1 MDWKEIYEQK
11 KNGTTSPATQSFA
24 GQTASSG
31 GDWRSIYEQKKNAK
45 GTDMN
50 AWVSAV
56 RTLVSDFNTNSSSW
70 EKDGKG
76 ISEYKA
82 ERANLI
88 SYADNFRSQ
97 YSDNQEALS
106 YIDEVLGVLNG
117 LPEKIHYDSYD
128 EYWREKYQGK
138 SRAELENIIKGMEEG
153 DEQNWL
159 REYSLSPDV
168 MTVAEYDKELSALSP
183 VLEQAK
189 QYQAQMDRYVSGA
202 GKDEALYISALT
214 KRNSL
219 LKKYGYSDIGELEQ
233 DVEKYSAGKWTAE
246 RREKYGSLQNNSDFE
261 ELSGTM
267 AEKPTAGFGIGFGTS
282 WWGKGDPVY
291 DYINDI
297 DNTRLKSFN
306 ATSMSSGPYAIYD
319 YMDED
324 EIEIYNYLYNT
335 EGKEAAGEYL
345 DYLEYA
351 LNERRTQKTAEN
363 AALMA
368 DKVPVIP
375 SILSVPANLVSGIG
389 LVDAIAQD
397 VKRDITGEYRP
408 IDYNRRAMT
417 PGTVS
422 STIRET
428 VAQNI
433 ADRTGTINLD
443 TNKHPHLS
451 RWLNGKSLG
460 DVYQLGMSMADSMAV
475 AYLTP
480 LGAYGTFLL
489 GGSAGTQGML
499 DALARG
505 ATDEQAI
512 TMGVINGAFETLF
525 EYVSLDKL
533 LKGDTRNII
542 KAFFTQ
548 GFVEGTEEANT
559 TFFNN
564 MADILVMA
572 EKSDYRQNI
581 QTYMDAGL
589 SEEQATKEA
598 LKDKGIELFWD
609 FIGGTVSGGVMGSAR
624 TAVRDVKQNT
634 EAKKIYGGSVSALA
648 EEALELEP
656 NNKLAQK
663 VQENAGS
670 GKHVWGNQL
679 YNLVQQ
685 NEAAMRNQDIAKIQE
700 AVSQRLHEL
709 GEVGDVTAISQAIA
723 RQTAGEKLSRAEQQ
737 TLRESKYGSRVLN
750 ELSPENINNG
760 LYPSA
765 WTGKIGTE
773 RINAEEYSRLIAS
786 AEDVQNGAEI
796 TQESAE
802 TAQEEAAI
810 IPTNDAAIAP
820 EAAQTS
826 PVKATEENTANAQAV
841 AEEPKTTIE
850 EASKKYGAQAGA
862 MLRTY
867 NKGQDVDEFD
877 AAYQIAYEMG
887 RSGVSLDYTMKS
899 NAVRYLTNEQK
910 KLAYMAGRDASALAA
925 KARDEEIGKGTNGR
939 TGWRKG
945 VVRGEGVTGND
956 LQEAFHM
963 NDSQVRAY
971 DILST
976 VAEATGID
984 IVLYKSTVNAEG
996 KYQGAQGKYRKSE
1009 PGTIYLD
1016 LNAGLEDIK
1025 SAADLQKYAL
1035 LRSFGHEFT
1044 HFIENWNP
1052 VQYNEFRRLVF
1063 DTIDQRRGEKG
1074 YSADELIGIKMEQ
1087 NPGMGYEAASREVV
1101 AEAMT
1106 DILPDSRFV
1115 QELAENHKSIFNKL
1129 LDKLKEFAARVK
1141 EYFANLG
1148 DNPSRE
1154 ARALKEQAGESLR
1167 YVENIVKMFDD
1178 IAVQAVENYQSN
1190 YAVEEASQEAKTEAV
1205 TEEDDFSDIKPEE
1218 IRKALEERADK
1229 PSPFVERVMADV
1241 ERLAEKPEPKVT
1253 TSENGFTITDN
1264 PDYGSIEVK
1273 FSEKPSEAIRDVL
1286 KANKFRWNGKRQV
1299 WYGKTTH
1306 EAIREALDKA
1316 YAEEASP
1323 AEEPTPPYDFETS
1336 FRNAPQEER
1345 DEVVE
1350 AISRN
1355 TMVSHIAPTE
1365 IREETPAQAKTNKPF
1380 FDDSIFNA
1388 EAVNSIAEDKANGK
1402 HNPAADIIDKL
1413 PKSDFETAF
1422 RNATQEERD
1431 EVVDAIE
1438 KNLYNGKYNGKSSRM
1453 YPTET
1458 REAPENKKEENKNG
1472 SESEIDGR
1480 AVQQPESD
1488 GNGASRI
1495 LEEVQAEDVQG
1506 TGGQREAVAPDKER
1520 GGQAERDGDRTD
1532 AADRA
1537 GRRERDGQSGDL
1549 RRDELSQEEK
1559 QAKKTKL
1566 KEIVIDLTAQQSTEK
1581 PKGSNFVIGE
1591 SLNLPSGEKARF
1603 QANVEAIRLIKKLED
1618 EGRNATPAEQEVLS
1632 KYVGWGGLS
1641 NAFGELKYNRESR
1654 KSEMVA
1660 KPGWEKEFSAFRQ
1673 LVTDGIITEEE
1684 YKAMSASTK
1693 NAHYTSI
1700 EVIKAMYDGLAQLG
1714 FTGGRM
1720 LEPSA
1725 GVGNFVGAMPAG
1737 MSRSVKSWTMVE
1749 LDRIT
1754 GQIAKYLYPQADVRI
1769 QGFETA
1775 NIPDNYMDVAI
1786 GNVPFGNYGV
1796 ADRNYPKRITRA
1808 IHNYFFAKTLDKV
1821 RPGGLVMFITS
1832 SFTMNGQDTSIRQYI
1847 MDRADLLGAIRLP
1860 NTAFS
1865 GNAGTQVVTDIL
1877 VLKKRAK
1884 GTEYAGESFLEA
1896 PGRSIDGSWQRVNIN
1911 EYFDNHPEMV
1921 LGTAVLDRG
1930 MYGAD
1935 SLTYKPLEGK
1945 GSLGEQ
1951 IREAFKNIKG
1961 KMDYTAQQTPEK
1973 ANFAVERANEKTKK
1987 LGLEVKEDGKVY
1999 RNVDGKLEVIS
2010 EDKATAERIS
2020 GLLGIRDAYRTLV
2033 NYLQQGLSEPE
2044 ISKARKALNKTYDD
2058 FVKKYGP
2065 INAQKNK
2072 AAIAEDPD
2080 SYSLLSLEN
2089 YDAKK
2094 KTATKADI
2102 FTKDTITANK
2112 TIRHV
2117 DSVAEGVIVS
2127 INRTGGIDAALI
2139 ARITGKTEEAVT
2151 RELIDS
2157 RMAFKTRDGG
2167 LEAPDTYLSGNVRA
2181 KLRDAE
2187 ALSPID
2193 KDFQN
2198 NVEELRRVIPKDIPF
2213 NDIYAA
2219 VGTPWVPN
2227 NVYADFIAEMLGG
2240 YNSENS
2246 YRGPDVTVGRTNTG
2260 EFKIVLNN
2268 ARLKGG
2274 FQNTQKWGTSRKSF
2288 LDIMTALMSST
2299 GIKVNDYIED
2309 ENGRKKP
2316 VLNKVETAAAQE
2328 KAEEIQKEFQEWLW
2342 KDESRRKELSTL
2354 YNDTF
2359 NALVTP
2365 KYNGANLTIN
2375 GLNAEFS
2382 LREHQANAVQRIIS
2396 SGGNTLLAHKVGAG
2410 KTLEMAAAAMK
2421 LRELGIVKKP
2431 MFVVPKALV
2440 AQWGVEFKSYFPA
2453 ARLLVSDEKSFTKA
2467 NRMTYAN
2474 RIANGDFDAVILSY
2488 EQFEKIPMSA
2498 AYRQEFY
2505 QQQIDEIIDAIA
2517 EEKAESKGKG
2527 ITVKEMEKKKAQL
2540 EKKIAELTTKS
2551 KDEDNIDFEQLGVD
2565 SLFVDEAHNFKNLQY
2580 TTRMKNISGLG
2591 NADGSQR
2598 AFDLYTKVRYLQGMN
2613 GGRGIVF
2620 ATATPVM
2627 NSMAEMY
2634 IMQKYLQS
2642 DMLEQLGLKT
2652 FDAWAKQ
2659 FGEVVNSVEIKPS
2672 GQGFRVK
2679 QTFSNFRNLN
2689 ELQLLFRSFSDVLT
2703 QVPGLKIPRMK
2714 GGKLHTVV
2722 CEPGQFQKGYMKEL
2736 EKRADNVKN
2745 VDPSEDNMLKIT
2757 SDGRKVSY
2765 TQRMIDPTLPYEPG
2779 CKIYRCCENV
2789 LAEYKESTGKKVLDP
2804 ETGEMVDLLG
2814 TQIIFCDMATPK
2826 GKSRAADTEE
2836 ADDTELDTSSAKLYD
2851 DMRAYLVKRGIPA
2864 KEIAFIHEADTDAKK
2879 KQLFADVN
2887 DGKVRVLIGSTGK
2900 MGVGMNAQKRIVAIH
2915 HLDAP
2920 WRPGDVEQ
2928 RDGRAFR
2935 QGNLN
2940 EEVTKYTYV
2949 TEGSFDAR
2957 LWDILDRKQ
2966 HFISQIMNGED
2977 VGRNAED
2984 TGEVTLSAAEV
2995 KALASG
3001 NPMIMEQ
3008 VQLSNDLSKLQDL
3021 RRAYNSS
3028 ITAAKARLLEDEQKI
3043 KTLENTI
3050 AKLKEDIKDR
3060 VDTYSG
3066 GKFSMTAGKRTF
3078 TEKKDAGAAL
3088 AAEITA
3094 KAKQGEF
3101 VTVGKFAGFELR
3113 VMKDGTEYRGLISG
3127 RQGYKFNVYTEN
3139 TTYMVNHIIG
3149 VIDGFETKRKNYS
3162 ERLADL
3168 RTDMDAQETIIST
3181 PFARQAELEQKMARY
3196 NEVMAILNP
3205 KEEQTIADDEQEQSR
3220 AYLSDEAEVF
3230 RDNIDGWDRDGRPNG
3245 ETFILGS
3252 TGDVL
3257 QGLGAIESDI
3267 YMMGDKINTIL
3278 ATHPEMTLEEIKKIP
3293 QILEN
3298 PILILKSRN
3307 VGREAYANSRIV
3319 MFGTVKAQNGLP
3331 VLTVLDLKPT
3341 ENHLVIDDM
3350 QKVSSAYTKDNNPV
3364 GYVSKSDVL
3373 YADEKRTT
3381 KLLRAIGFQMP
3392 IALQRSGY
3400 VGSISY
3406 SRDIVNIEGIPFS
3419 DVVSEEQNQQRTNT
3433 LTDREVLQYAA
3444 SELSMDKLTDG
3455 ERDALKIFNE
3465 RLSKLEELQEKRAEQ
3480 GRLYKEQQFGAKV
3493 DREAAKATHN
3503 RMQVLDEQIKRASE
3517 AVLSV
3522 EDKAVLK
3529 RVLQK
3534 ARKVVEQ
3541 QEREKGQEMLKR
3553 WRDRRNNAASIKKY
3567 RDRIRGDVDELT
3579 RWVLHPNN
3587 KDAVKH
3593 IPDALKNTVIPFLTS
3608 IDFTSKQQLRGGNA
3622 TKADAEFM
3630 KKLNALKG
3638 ALKQNMDLN
3647 GLYSGYNDLPPDFM
3661 ENLQTFIDSAQAIVE
3676 KNSGEYVINR
3686 MTSEELRELSKVVRT
3701 LKKYITQ
3708 MNRFHANAMYQHVYE
3723 AGDNSIE
3730 YMGQIG
3736 NADNTGPVSNFML
3749 WQQIRPAYAFE
3760 RFGEGGMA
3768 IYDGLRRGQATLAF
3782 NTQKIKEFADKAY
3795 TAEEVK
3801 AWEKEVKSFRLGD
3814 DDVKIPVSDIMSLYE
3829 LSLRPQAL
3837 GHILGKGIRV
3847 ATYKDGKAKISD
3859 LGHALTSEEL
3869 NQIISSLTPRQREV
3883 ANALQRF
3890 MAKQGGEWGNYV
3902 SVRRFG
3908 EEMFGEEHY
3917 FPIHSDGRHL
3927 QAKAEEHPS
3936 AASLYALLNMSFT
3949 KELKEEANNR
3959 IVLYSIFD
3967 VFANH
3972 MASMAQ
3978 YNAFALPVLD
3988 ALKWF
3993 NYQQIAI
4000 DEDGSKSVLGSVREQ
4015 MDRVYG
4021 VPEETRPGSGRQGYA
4036 ESFVINII
4044 KAFNGTEA
4052 QGVPMDEFGLKTL
4065 RRYNMA
4071 QVAFNFRVVVQQ
4083 PLAITRAGMLV
4094 DYRSIIKGIR
4104 LSPSAINRNIEEM
4117 QKYSGIAAWKSLGFY
4132 DINISRGLTDIIK
4145 HKNTVLDK
4153 IGGIGMFG
4161 AEKADLL
4168 TWAGIWSACKEEV
4181 TRKQG
4186 LRPGAAGF
4194 YEAVTKL
4201 FEDVI
4206 YKTQVVDSV
4215 LTKNEFLRSK
4225 GFWARAVGSFM
4236 SEPTTTAS
4244 MLIDAY
4250 DKFSTDMQR
4259 GMSRQEAWKKNR
4271 GMIGRTAYVYA
4282 VGAIL
4287 LAAVQ
4292 AAADALRDDDDYES
4306 FWEKLLEAFGGNI
4319 VEEINPVNKLPVLSD
4334 LWELF
4339 KEMLSTWGVD
4349 TYGNPP
4355 RSVLMQWYDSL
4366 IKASDI
4372 LHDKVT
4378 GQESNY
4384 GWYAFIYKTLQVAS
4398 GISGLP
4404 MAAATREIITAWNN
4418 IVGFFA
4424 PSLKLKTYEPSEQA
4438 QIKYA
4443 YQDGYL
4449 TAEEA
4454 TEQLMEQGLVEN
4466 ENEAYWLIQGWEAG
4480 DDYSRF
4486 DELYDAV
4493 RNGGDFKGAMDELTA
4508 HGYTEKEIISKVKSQ
4523 IGQWYKDGEVSK
4535 TQAVSML
4542 TKYGEMSAEDIT
4554 RQVNKWS
4561 SVVVTGIEYD
4571 DIKDEYLAGNITASR
4586 AAEMYV
4592 KYGGLS
4598 QNEAELKV
4606 KVFEWQKQVPN
4617 CDEITTSAIKD
4628 YDEIAG
4634 PAGISRAVYY
4644 NAWVEYKDTPADY
4657 DEKGESIPYSKTRKV
4672 MPLINAL
4679 PLTADQ
4685 KTALALC
4692 WWSEATVRK
4701 YKLW

>member
-11 KNGTTSPATQSFA
+11 KNGTASPSTPSLAWNTP
-24 GQTASSG
+24 SG

-45 GTDMN
+45 GTDLN
-50 AWVSAV
+50 AWTSAV
-56 RTLVSDFNTNSSSW
+56 NTLVSDFNTNSSSW
-70 EKDGKG
+70 EKEGKG

-97 YSDNQEALS
+97 YADNQEALS

-138 SRAELENIIKGMEEG
+138 SREELESIIKDMEEG

-168 MTVAEYDKELSALSP
+168 MTVAEYERELSTLSP

-189 QYQAQMDRYVSGA
+189 QYQAQMNRYVSGA

-214 KRNSL
+214 KRDSL
-219 LKKYGYSDIGELEQ
+219 LEKYGYSDIDELEQ
-233 DVEKYSAGKWTAE
+233 DVQKYSAGKWTAE

-261 ELSGTM
+261 ALSGTM

-297 DNTRLKSFN
+297 DGTRAKSFN
-306 ATSMSSGPYAIYD
+306 ATTLSSGPYAIYD

-345 DYLEYA
+345 DYLEYG
-351 LNERRTQKTAEN
+351 LNERRTQKVAEN

-368 DKVPVIP
+368 DKAPVLS
-375 SILSVPANLVSGIG
+375 SILSIPANLVSGIG
-389 LVDAIAQD
+389 LVDAIVQD
-397 VKRDITGEYRP
+397 VKRDVTGEYRP
-408 IDYNRRAMT
+408 IDYNRGTMA
-417 PGTVS
+417 PSTVS
-422 STIRET
+422 STIRGT

-433 ADRTGTINLD
+433 AGSTGTINLD

-460 DVYQLGMSMADSMAV
+460 DLYQLGMSMADSMAV

-542 KAFFTQ
+542 KAFFAQ

-581 QTYMDAGL
+581 QAYMDAGL

-609 FIGGTVSGGVMGSAR
+609 FIGGAVSGGIMGSTS
-624 TAVRDVKQNT
+624 TAVRDVQQNT
-634 EAKKIYGGSVSALA
+634 EAKKIYGGGVSALA
-648 EEALELEP
+648 EEALELDP

-663 VQENAGS
+663 VQENASS
-670 GKHVWGNQL
+670 GKRVWGNQL

-685 NEAAMRNQDIAKIQE
+685 NEAAMRGQDIAKIQE

-723 RQTAGEKLSRAEQQ
+723 RQTAGEKLSREEQQ

-760 LYPSA
+760 LYTSA
-765 WTGKIGTE
+765 WVGKIGTE

-802 TAQEEAAI
+802 TAQEEAKI

-841 AEEPKTTIE
+841 TEEPKATIE

-862 MLRTY
+862 MLHTY
-867 NKGQDVDEFD
+867 NRGQDVDEFD
-877 AAYQIAYEMG
+877 AAYQIAHEMG
-887 RSGVSLDYTMKS
+887 RSGVSLDYTMNS
-899 NAVRYLTNEQK
+899 NAVRYLTDEQK

-925 KARDEEIGKGTNGR
+925 KAREEKIGKGTNGR

-971 DILST
+971 NILST
-976 VAEATGID
+976 IAEATGID

-1115 QELAENHKSIFNKL
+1115 QELAEKHKSIFNKL
-1129 LDKLKEFAARVK
+1129 LDKLKEFAARIK
-1141 EYFANLG
+1141 EVFANLG

-1205 TEEDDFSDIKPEE
+1205 TEEDDFSDINPEE
-1218 IRKALEERADK
+1218 IRKALEESAGK

-1286 KANKFRWNGKRQV
+1286 KANKFRWNGKRQI

-1316 YAEEASP
+1316 YAEEKA
-1323 AEEPTPPYDFETS
+1323 D
-1336 FRNAPQEER
+1336 
-1345 DEVVE
+1345 
-1350 AISRN
+1350 
-1355 TMVSHIAPTE
+1355 
-1365 IREETPAQAKTNKPF
+1365 KTKPF
-1380 FDDSIFNA
+1380 FGDSIFNA
-1388 EAVNSIAEDKANGK
+1388 EAVNSIVEDKANGK
-1402 HNPAADIIDKL
+1402 QNPAADIIDKL

-1422 RNATQEERD
+1422 WNATQEERD
-1431 EVVDAIE
+1431 EVIDAID
-1438 KNLYNGKYNGKSSRM
+1438 KNMGKPSRM
-1453 YPTET
+1453 YPTEI
-1458 REAPENKKEENKNG
+1458 REAPENKKEEKKNG
-1472 SESEIDGR
+1472 SKSEIDGR

-1532 AADRA
+1532 AADRT

-1618 EGRNATPAEQEVLS
+1618 EGRNATAAEQEVLS

-1641 NAFGELKYNRESR
+1641 NAFGELKYNRELR

-1714 FTGGRM
+1714 FTGGRL

-1896 PGRSIDGSWQRVNIN
+1896 PGRSIDGSWQYVNIN

-1921 LGTAVLDRG
+1921 LGTAALDRG
-1930 MYGAD
+1930 MYGAN
-1935 SLTYKPLEGK
+1935 SLTYKPLEGR

-1973 ANFAVERANEKTKK
+1973 ANFAVERAKEKTKNH
-1987 LGLEVKEDGKVY
+1987 GLEVKEDGKVY
-1999 RNVDGKLEVIS
+1999 RNVDGKLEFIS

-2020 GLLGIRDAYRTLV
+2020 GLLGIRDAYRRLV

-2044 ISKARKALNKTYDD
+2044 ISKARNALNKAYDD

-2112 TIRHV
+2112 TIRNV

-2187 ALSPID
+2187 AMAPID

-2309 ENGRKKP
+2309 ENGRRKP

-2527 ITVKEMEKKKAQL
+2527 ITIKEMEKKKAQL

-2580 TTRMKNISGLG
+2580 TTRMKNISGIG

-2642 DMLEQLGLKT
+2642 DTLEQLGLKT

-2714 GGKLHTVV
+2714 GGKVHTVV
-2722 CEPGQFQKGYMKEL
+2722 CEPGQFQKDYMAEL

-2804 ETGEMVDLLG
+2804 KTEEMVDLLG

-2826 GKSRAADTEE
+2826 GKSRTADTEE

-2966 HFISQIMNGED
+2966 HFISQIMNGDD

-3001 NPMIMEQ
+3001 NDMVKEQ
-3008 VQLSNDLSKLQDL
+3008 VQLVNELSKLQDL

-3060 VDTYSG
+3060 VDTYSE

-3088 AAEITA
+3088 AAEIMA

-3101 VTVGKFAGFELR
+3101 VTVGKFAGFALR
-3113 VMKDGTEYRGLISG
+3113 VMKDGAEYRGLISG
-3127 RQGYKFNVYTEN
+3127 RQGYEFKVYTEN

-3205 KEEQTIADDEQEQSR
+3205 KEEQTIADDEQEHSR
-3220 AYLSDEAEVF
+3220 AYLSDEAEAF
-3230 RDNIDGWDRDGRPNG
+3230 HEDTDNWDNSERPDG

-3252 TGDVL
+3252 TGNVFR
-3257 QGLGAIESDI
+3257 GLGAIESDV
-3267 YMMGDKINTIL
+3267 YMLSDKVNTIFND
-3278 ATHPEMTLEEIKKIP
+3278 HPEMTIKEIKNLP
-3293 QILEN
+3293 EILEN
-3298 PILILKSRN
+3298 PVMVLASRN
-3307 VGREAYANSRIV
+3307 LGRGGQNNTRLTV
-3319 MFGTVKAQNGLP
+3319 FGMVKAQNGLP
-3331 VLTVLDLKPT
+3331 VMVVFDLHPV
-3341 ENHLVIDDM
+3341 ENKIYLDDM
-3350 QKVSSAYTKDNNPV
+3350 QKVASAYTKDGSPKAAMSLMKN
-3364 GYVSKSDVL
+3364 SDVL
-3373 YADEKRTT
+3373 YADKD
-3381 KLLRAIGFQMP
+3381 KAASLLHTVGFHNAYRIEQ
-3392 IALQRSGY
+3392 SGY
-3400 VGSISY
+3400 VGNISY
-3406 SRDIVNIEGIPFS
+3406 EDDQVKISGKKFS
-3419 DVVSEEQNQQRTNT
+3419 DVFTDETEQSQQRTNT

-3480 GRLYKEQQFGAKV
+3480 GRLYREQQFGAKV

-3567 RDRIRGDVDELT
+3567 RERIRGDVDELT

-3587 KDAVKH
+3587 KDALKH

-3736 NADNTGPVSNFML
+3736 NADNTGPISNFML

-3859 LGHALTSEEL
+3859 LGHTLTSEEL

-3993 NYQQIAI
+3993 NYQQVAVN
-4000 DEDGSKSVLGSVREQ
+4000 EDGSKDILGSVREQ

-4021 VPEETRPGSGRQGYA
+4021 VPEEKRPGSGRQGYA

-4071 QVAFNFRVVVQQ
+4071 QVAFNFRVAVQQ
-4083 PLAITRAGMLV
+4083 PCAITRAGLLV
-4094 DYRSIIKGIR
+4094 DYRSIIKGMR
-4104 LSPSAINRNIEEM
+4104 LSPSAINQNIEEM

-4145 HKNTVLDK
+4145 HKNTALDK
-4153 IGGIGMFG
+4153 IGDIGMRG

-4186 LRPGAAGF
+4186 IRPGAAGF

-4282 VGAIL
+4282 VGEIL
-4287 LAAVQ
+4287 LAVVQ

-4319 VEEINPVNKLPVLSD
+4319 VEEINPVNKLPVFSD

-4454 TEQLMEQGLVEN
+4454 TEQLMEQGLAEN

-4508 HGYTEKEIISKVKSQ
+4508 HGYTEKDIISKVKSQ

-4535 TQAVSML
+4535 TQAISML

-4606 KVFEWQKQVPN
+4606 KVFEWQKEVPN

-4634 PAGISRAVYY
+4634 PAGISREVYY

>member
-11 KNGTTSPATQSFA
+11 KNGTASPSTPSLA
-24 GQTASSG
+24 GNTPSG

-56 RTLVSDFNTNSSSW
+56 RTLVSDFNTNSSNW

-82 ERANLI
+82 ERSNLI

-97 YSDNQEALS
+97 YADNQEALS
-106 YIDEVLGVLNG
+106 YIDEILGVLNG

-159 REYSLSPDV
+159 REYYLSPDV
-168 MTVAEYDKELSALSP
+168 MTVAEYDKELSALNP

-219 LKKYGYSDIGELEQ
+219 LKKYGYSDIDELEQ
-233 DVEKYSAGKWTAE
+233 DVEKYSAGKWTVE
-246 RREKYGSLQNNSDFE
+246 QREKYGSLQNNSDFE
-261 ELSGTM
+261 ALSGTV

-297 DNTRLKSFN
+297 DGARAKSFN
-306 ATSMSSGPYAIYD
+306 TTTMSSGPYDIYD

-324 EIEIYNYLYNT
+324 EIDIYNYLYNT
-335 EGKEAAGEYL
+335 EGEEAAGEYL
-345 DYLEYA
+345 DYLEYG
-351 LNERRTQKTAEN
+351 LNERRTQKAAEN

-368 DKVPVIP
+368 DKAPVLS
-375 SILSVPANLVSGIG
+375 SIVSIPANLVSGIG
-389 LVDAIAQD
+389 LADAIVQD
-397 VKRDITGEYRP
+397 VKRDVTGEYRP
-408 IDYNRRAMT
+408 IDYNRRAMA
-417 PGTVS
+417 PSTVS

-433 ADRTGTINLD
+433 ADSTGTINLD
-443 TNKHPHLS
+443 ANKHPHLS

-460 DVYQLGMSMADSMAV
+460 DLYQLGMSMADSMAV

-499 DALARG
+499 DALAKG

-542 KAFFTQ
+542 KAFFAQ

-581 QTYMDAGL
+581 QAYMDAGL

-609 FIGGTVSGGVMGSAR
+609 FIGGAVSGGIMGSTS
-624 TAVRDVKQNT
+624 TAVRDVQQNT
-634 EAKKIYGGSVSALA
+634 EAKKIYGGGVSALA
-648 EEALELEP
+648 EEALELDP

-663 VQENAGS
+663 VQENASS

-685 NEAAMRNQDIAKIQE
+685 NEATMRGQDIAKIQE

-723 RQTAGEKLSRAEQQ
+723 RHTAGEKLSRAEQQ

-760 LYPSA
+760 LYTSA

-802 TAQEEAAI
+802 TAQEEAEI
-810 IPTNDAAIAP
+810 IPTNDTAIAP
-820 EAAQTS
+820 EAVQTS
-826 PVKATEENTANAQAV
+826 PVKATEENTANAREV
-841 AEEPKTTIE
+841 TEEPKTTIE

-877 AAYQIAYEMG
+877 AAYQIAHEMG
-887 RSGVSLDYTMKS
+887 RSGVSLDYTMNS
-899 NAVRYLTNEQK
+899 NAVRYLTDEQK

-925 KARDEEIGKGTNGR
+925 KAREEEIGKGTNGR

-971 DILST
+971 NILST
-976 VAEATGID
+976 IAEATGID

-1115 QELAENHKSIFNKL
+1115 QELAEKHKSIFNKL
-1129 LDKLKEFAARVK
+1129 LDKLKEFAARIK

-1205 TEEDDFSDIKPEE
+1205 TEEDDFSDINPEE

-1241 ERLAEKPEPKVT
+1241 ERLAEKREPKVT

-1286 KANKFRWNGKRQV
+1286 KANKFRWNGKRQI

-1306 EAIREALDKA
+1306 EAIREALDQA
-1316 YAEEASP
+1316 YAAEASP
-1323 AEEPTPPYDFETS
+1323 AEEPAPPYDFETS

-1345 DEVVE
+1345 DEVVD
-1350 AISRN
+1350 AINRN
-1355 TMVSHIAPTE
+1355 TMVWHVAPTE
-1365 IREETPAQAKTNKPF
+1365 IREETPAQA
-1380 FDDSIFNA
+1380 
-1388 EAVNSIAEDKANGK
+1388 
-1402 HNPAADIIDKL
+1402 
-1413 PKSDFETAF
+1413 ET
-1422 RNATQEERD
+1422 
-1431 EVVDAIE
+1431 I
-1438 KNLYNGKYNGKSSRM
+1438 
-1453 YPTET
+1453 
-1458 REAPENKKEENKNG
+1458 KEEKENG

-1532 AADRA
+1532 AADRT

-1566 KEIVIDLTAQQSTEK
+1566 KEIVIDLTEQQSTEK

-1618 EGRNATPAEQEVLS
+1618 EGRNATAAEQEVLS

-1641 NAFGELKYNRESR
+1641 NAFGELKYNRELR

-1714 FTGGRM
+1714 FTGGRL

-1896 PGRSIDGSWQRVNIN
+1896 PGRSIDGSWQYVNIN

-1921 LGTAVLDRG
+1921 LGTAALDRG

-1973 ANFAVERANEKTKK
+1973 ANFAVERAKEKTKN

-2020 GLLGIRDAYRTLV
+2020 GLLGIRDAYRRLV

-2044 ISKARKALNKTYDD
+2044 ISKARKALNKAYDD

-2065 INAQKNK
+2065 INAQKNR

-2112 TIRHV
+2112 TIRNV

-2187 ALSPID
+2187 AMAPID

-2431 MFVVPKALV
+2431 MFVVPKSLV

-2714 GGKLHTVV
+2714 GGKVHTVV
-2722 CEPGQFQKGYMKEL
+2722 CEPGQFQKEYMAEL

-2804 ETGEMVDLLG
+2804 KTEEMVDLLG

-2826 GKSRAADTEE
+2826 GKSRTADTEE
-2836 ADDTELDTSSAKLYD
+2836 ADDTELDTSSAKLYE

-3060 VDTYSG
+3060 VDTYSE

-3101 VTVGKFAGFELR
+3101 VTVGKFAGFALR
-3113 VMKDGTEYRGLISG
+3113 VMKDGAEYRGLISG

-3220 AYLSDEAEVF
+3220 AYLEPSNRITRGMTDEERYEILKDRNISLDAKSQTSELNRIEELLGHSSKNADLLTQTDRKKLFRKIGEEFGVFKEYENADIHLSFEFSRSNLKESLSKQKKNYTDFAKMLSCFGKVIESAVGIEVHNRNDEGYKYDHTLKDTYVLVSAFEDGENIVPVKLEIKEF
-3230 RDNIDGWDRDGRPNG
+3230 RDKKNSLYVAIALESIKKDEVVKQGNT
-3245 ETFILGS
+3245 ETGVTQSSRSSVISIADLF
-3252 TGDVL
+3252 
-3257 QGLGAIESDI
+3257 A
-3267 YMMGDKINTIL
+3267 KIN
-3278 ATHPEMTLEEIKKIP
+3278 
-3293 QILEN
+3293 
-3298 PILILKSRN
+3298 PIDESFLKY
-3307 VGREAYANSRIV
+3307 VPKQFLTQA
-3319 MFGTVKAQNGLP
+3319 P
-3331 VLTVLDLKPT
+3331 VTQA
-3341 ENHLVIDDM
+3341 I
-3350 QKVSSAYTKDNNPV
+3350 SSQY
-3364 GYVSKSDVL
+3364 
-3373 YADEKRTT
+3373 
-3381 KLLRAIGFQMP
+3381 
-3392 IALQRSGY
+3392 
-3400 VGSISY
+3400 
-3406 SRDIVNIEGIPFS
+3406 
-3419 DVVSEEQNQQRTNT
+3419 QQRTNT

-3480 GRLYKEQQFGAKV
+3480 GRLYREQQFGAKV

-3567 RDRIRGDVDELT
+3567 RERIRGDVDELT

-3587 KDAVKH
+3587 KDVVKH

-3630 KKLNALKG
+3630 NKLNALKE
-3638 ALKQNMDLN
+3638 ALNKNIDLN
-3647 GLYSGYNDLPPDFM
+3647 GLFM
-3661 ENLQTFIDSAQAIVE
+3661 ESLQPFIDSVKAIVE

-3686 MTSEELRELSKVVRT
+3686 MTSEELRELSKVVRM

-3708 MNRFHANAMYQHVYE
+3708 MNLFHANAMYQHVYE

-3736 NADNTGPVSNFML
+3736 NADNTGPVSNFIL

-3859 LGHALTSEEL
+3859 LGHTLTSEEL
-3869 NQIISSLTPRQREV
+3869 NEIISSLTPRQREV

-3993 NYQQIAI
+3993 NYQQVAVN
-4000 DEDGSKSVLGSVREQ
+4000 EDGSKDILGSVREQ

-4021 VPEETRPGSGRQGYA
+4021 VPEEKRPGSGRQGYA

-4071 QVAFNFRVVVQQ
+4071 QVAFNFRVAVQQ
-4083 PLAITRAGMLV
+4083 PCAITRAGLLV
-4094 DYRSIIKGIR
+4094 DYRSIIKGMR
-4104 LSPSAINRNIEEM
+4104 LSRSAINQNIEEM

-4153 IGGIGMFG
+4153 IGDIGMLG

-4287 LAAVQ
+4287 LAVVQ

-4319 VEEINPVNKLPVLSD
+4319 VEEINPVNKLPVFSD

-4454 TEQLMEQGLVEN
+4454 TEQLMEQGLAEN

-4606 KVFEWQKQVPN
+4606 KVFEWQKEVPN

-4634 PAGISRAVYY
+4634 PAGISREVYY

-4657 DEKGESIPYSKTRKV
+4657 DDKGESIPYSKTRKV

>member
-1 MDWKEIYEQK
+1 M
-11 KNGTTSPATQSFA
+11 
-24 GQTASSG
+24 
-31 GDWRSIYEQKKNAK
+31 
-45 GTDMN
+45 
-50 AWVSAV
+50 
-56 RTLVSDFNTNSSSW
+56 
-70 EKDGKG
+70 
-76 ISEYKA
+76 
-82 ERANLI
+82 
-88 SYADNFRSQ
+88 
-97 YSDNQEALS
+97 
-106 YIDEVLGVLNG
+106 
-117 LPEKIHYDSYD
+117 
-128 EYWREKYQGK
+128 
-138 SRAELENIIKGMEEG
+138 
-153 DEQNWL
+153 
-159 REYSLSPDV
+159 
-168 MTVAEYDKELSALSP
+168 
-183 VLEQAK
+183 
-189 QYQAQMDRYVSGA
+189 
-202 GKDEALYISALT
+202 
-214 KRNSL
+214 
-219 LKKYGYSDIGELEQ
+219 
-233 DVEKYSAGKWTAE
+233 
-246 RREKYGSLQNNSDFE
+246 
-261 ELSGTM
+261 
-267 AEKPTAGFGIGFGTS
+267 
-282 WWGKGDPVY
+282 
-291 DYINDI
+291 
-297 DNTRLKSFN
+297 
-306 ATSMSSGPYAIYD
+306 
-319 YMDED
+319 
-324 EIEIYNYLYNT
+324 
-335 EGKEAAGEYL
+335 
-345 DYLEYA
+345 
-351 LNERRTQKTAEN
+351 
-363 AALMA
+363 
-368 DKVPVIP
+368 
-375 SILSVPANLVSGIG
+375 
-389 LVDAIAQD
+389 
-397 VKRDITGEYRP
+397 
-408 IDYNRRAMT
+408 
-417 PGTVS
+417 
-422 STIRET
+422 
-428 VAQNI
+428 
-433 ADRTGTINLD
+433 
-443 TNKHPHLS
+443 
-451 RWLNGKSLG
+451 
-460 DVYQLGMSMADSMAV
+460 
-475 AYLTP
+475 
-480 LGAYGTFLL
+480 
-489 GGSAGTQGML
+489 
-499 DALARG
+499 
-505 ATDEQAI
+505 
-512 TMGVINGAFETLF
+512 
-525 EYVSLDKL
+525 
-533 LKGDTRNII
+533 
-542 KAFFTQ
+542 
-548 GFVEGTEEANT
+548 
-559 TFFNN
+559 
-564 MADILVMA
+564 
-572 EKSDYRQNI
+572 
-581 QTYMDAGL
+581 
-589 SEEQATKEA
+589 
-598 LKDKGIELFWD
+598 
-609 FIGGTVSGGVMGSAR
+609 
-624 TAVRDVKQNT
+624 
-634 EAKKIYGGSVSALA
+634 
-648 EEALELEP
+648 
-656 NNKLAQK
+656 
-663 VQENAGS
+663 
-670 GKHVWGNQL
+670 
-679 YNLVQQ
+679 
-685 NEAAMRNQDIAKIQE
+685 
-700 AVSQRLHEL
+700 
-709 GEVGDVTAISQAIA
+709 
-723 RQTAGEKLSRAEQQ
+723 
-737 TLRESKYGSRVLN
+737 
-750 ELSPENINNG
+750 
-760 LYPSA
+760 
-765 WTGKIGTE
+765 
-773 RINAEEYSRLIAS
+773 
-786 AEDVQNGAEI
+786 
-796 TQESAE
+796 
-802 TAQEEAAI
+802 
-810 IPTNDAAIAP
+810 
-820 EAAQTS
+820 
-826 PVKATEENTANAQAV
+826 
-841 AEEPKTTIE
+841 
-850 EASKKYGAQAGA
+850 
-862 MLRTY
+862 
-867 NKGQDVDEFD
+867 
-877 AAYQIAYEMG
+877 
-887 RSGVSLDYTMKS
+887 
-899 NAVRYLTNEQK
+899 
-910 KLAYMAGRDASALAA
+910 
-925 KARDEEIGKGTNGR
+925 
-939 TGWRKG
+939 
-945 VVRGEGVTGND
+945 
-956 LQEAFHM
+956 
-963 NDSQVRAY
+963 
-971 DILST
+971 
-976 VAEATGID
+976 
-984 IVLYKSTVNAEG
+984 
-996 KYQGAQGKYRKSE
+996 
-1009 PGTIYLD
+1009 
-1016 LNAGLEDIK
+1016 
-1025 SAADLQKYAL
+1025 
-1035 LRSFGHEFT
+1035 
-1044 HFIENWNP
+1044 
-1052 VQYNEFRRLVF
+1052 
-1063 DTIDQRRGEKG
+1063 
-1074 YSADELIGIKMEQ
+1074 
-1087 NPGMGYEAASREVV
+1087 
-1101 AEAMT
+1101 
-1106 DILPDSRFV
+1106 
-1115 QELAENHKSIFNKL
+1115 
-1129 LDKLKEFAARVK
+1129 
-1141 EYFANLG
+1141 
-1148 DNPSRE
+1148 
-1154 ARALKEQAGESLR
+1154 
-1167 YVENIVKMFDD
+1167 
-1178 IAVQAVENYQSN
+1178 
-1190 YAVEEASQEAKTEAV
+1190 
-1205 TEEDDFSDIKPEE
+1205 
-1218 IRKALEERADK
+1218 
-1229 PSPFVERVMADV
+1229 
-1241 ERLAEKPEPKVT
+1241 
-1253 TSENGFTITDN
+1253 
-1264 PDYGSIEVK
+1264 
-1273 FSEKPSEAIRDVL
+1273 
-1286 KANKFRWNGKRQV
+1286 
-1299 WYGKTTH
+1299 
-1306 EAIREALDKA
+1306 
-1316 YAEEASP
+1316 
-1323 AEEPTPPYDFETS
+1323 
-1336 FRNAPQEER
+1336 
-1345 DEVVE
+1345 
-1350 AISRN
+1350 
-1355 TMVSHIAPTE
+1355 
-1365 IREETPAQAKTNKPF
+1365 
-1380 FDDSIFNA
+1380 
-1388 EAVNSIAEDKANGK
+1388 
-1402 HNPAADIIDKL
+1402 
-1413 PKSDFETAF
+1413 
-1422 RNATQEERD
+1422 
-1431 EVVDAIE
+1431 
-1438 KNLYNGKYNGKSSRM
+1438 
-1453 YPTET
+1453 
-1458 REAPENKKEENKNG
+1458 
-1472 SESEIDGR
+1472 
-1480 AVQQPESD
+1480 
-1488 GNGASRI
+1488 
-1495 LEEVQAEDVQG
+1495 
-1506 TGGQREAVAPDKER
+1506 
-1520 GGQAERDGDRTD
+1520 
-1532 AADRA
+1532 
-1537 GRRERDGQSGDL
+1537 
-1549 RRDELSQEEK
+1549 
-1559 QAKKTKL
+1559 
-1566 KEIVIDLTAQQSTEK
+1566 
-1581 PKGSNFVIGE
+1581 IGE

-1641 NAFGELKYNRESR
+1641 NAFGELKYNRELR

-1796 ADRNYPKRITRA
+1796 ADRNYPKRVTRA

-1896 PGRSIDGSWQRVNIN
+1896 PGRSIDGSWQYVNIN

-1921 LGTAVLDRG
+1921 LGTAALDRG
-1930 MYGAD
+1930 MYGAN
-1935 SLTYKPLEGK
+1935 SLTYKPLEGR

-1973 ANFAVERANEKTKK
+1973 ANFAVERAKEKTKNH
-1987 LGLEVKEDGKVY
+1987 GLEVKEDGKVY

-2020 GLLGIRDAYRTLV
+2020 GLLGIRDAYRRLV

-2044 ISKARKALNKTYDD
+2044 ISKAREALNKAYDD

-2112 TIRHV
+2112 TIRNV

-2187 ALSPID
+2187 AMAPID

-2309 ENGRKKP
+2309 ENGRRKP

-2328 KAEEIQKEFQEWLW
+2328 KAEEIQKAFQEWLW

-2431 MFVVPKALV
+2431 MFVVPKSLV

-2580 TTRMKNISGLG
+2580 TTRMKNISGLYS
-2591 NADGSQR
+2591 ADGSQR

-2714 GGKLHTVV
+2714 GGKVHTVV
-2722 CEPGQFQKGYMKEL
+2722 CEPGQFQKDYMAEL

-2804 ETGEMVDLLG
+2804 KTEEMVDLLG

-2826 GKSRAADTEE
+2826 GKSRTADTEE

-2966 HFISQIMNGED
+2966 HFISQIMNGDD

-3001 NPMIMEQ
+3001 NDMVKEQ
-3008 VQLSNDLSKLQDL
+3008 VELVNELSKLQDL

-3050 AKLKEDIKDR
+3050 AKLNEDIKDR
-3060 VDTYSG
+3060 VDTYSE

-3088 AAEITA
+3088 AAEIMA

-3101 VTVGKFAGFELR
+3101 VTVGKFAGFALR
-3113 VMKDGTEYRGLISG
+3113 VMKDGAEYRGLISG
-3127 RQGYKFNVYTEN
+3127 RQGYEFKVYTEN

-3220 AYLSDEAEVF
+3220 AYLEPSNRITRGMTDEERYEILKDRDISLDAKSQTSELNRIEELLGQSSKNADLLTQTDRKKLFRKIGEEFGVFKEYENADIQLSFEFSRSNLKESLSKQKKNYTDFAKMISCFGKVIESAVGIEVHNRNDEGYKYDHTLKDTYVLVSAFEDGENIVPVKLEIKEF
-3230 RDNIDGWDRDGRPNG
+3230 RDKKNSLYVAIALESIKKDEVVKQGNT
-3245 ETFILGS
+3245 ETGVTQSSRSSVISIADLF
-3252 TGDVL
+3252 
-3257 QGLGAIESDI
+3257 A
-3267 YMMGDKINTIL
+3267 KINPIDESFLKYVPKQFLTQAPVTQAISSAKTSIKQIPALFKDKNVHFKETNVDIGGGKFDL
-3278 ATHPEMTLEEIKKIP
+3278 ATEFLAEQGVKNYLFDPYNRPENINLSTLNFLRSGNRADTATCANVLNVIAEP
-3293 QILEN
+3293 AARANVILEAAKAIKN
-3298 PILILKSRN
+3298 DGTAYFMVYEGDGSGT
-3307 VGREAYANSRIV
+3307 GRETSS
-3319 MFGTVKAQNGLP
+3319 GWQNNRK
-3331 VLTVLDLKPT
+3331 T
-3341 ENHLVIDDM
+3341 
-3350 QKVSSAYTKDNNPV
+3350 
-3364 GYVSKSDVL
+3364 
-3373 YADEKRTT
+3373 AD
-3381 KLLRAIGFQMP
+3381 
-3392 IALQRSGY
+3392 Y
-3400 VGSISY
+3400 VGEIAQYFNSVVRKGKLIIATEPVNNLPKASWEISPGNAIQY
-3406 SRDIVNIEGIPFS
+3406 
-3419 DVVSEEQNQQRTNT
+3419 QQRTNT

-3480 GRLYKEQQFGAKV
+3480 GRLYREQQFGAKV

-3567 RDRIRGDVDELT
+3567 RERIRGDVDELT

-3587 KDAVKH
+3587 KDALKH

-3736 NADNTGPVSNFML
+3736 NADNTGPISNFML

-3782 NTQKIKEFADKAY
+3782 NTKKIKEFADKAY

-3859 LGHALTSEEL
+3859 LGHTLTSEEL

-3917 FPIHSDGRHL
+3917 FPIHSDSRHL

-3988 ALKWF
+3988 ALKWL
-3993 NYQQIAI
+3993 NYQQVAVN
-4000 DEDGSKSVLGSVREQ
+4000 EDGSKDILGSVREQ

-4021 VPEETRPGSGRQGYA
+4021 VPEEKRPGSGRQGYA

-4052 QGVPMDEFGLKTL
+4052 QGVPMDEFGLKML

-4071 QVAFNFRVVVQQ
+4071 QVAFNFRVAVQQ
-4083 PLAITRAGMLV
+4083 PCAITRAGLLV
-4094 DYRSIIKGIR
+4094 DYRSIIKGMR
-4104 LSPSAINRNIEEM
+4104 LSPSAINQNIEEM

-4153 IGGIGMFG
+4153 IGDIGMLG

-4186 LRPGAAGF
+4186 IRPGAAGF

-4287 LAAVQ
+4287 LAVVR
-4292 AAADALRDDDDYES
+4292 AASDALQDDDDYES

-4319 VEEINPVNKLPVLSD
+4319 VEEINPVNKLPVFSD
-4334 LWELF
+4334 LWEVF

-4508 HGYTEKEIISKVKSQ
+4508 HGYTEKDIISKVKSQ

-4592 KYGGLS
+4592 KYGGYS
-4598 QNEAELKV
+4598 QEDADSMVTRLKFISGNPDFENISNEAAEKYYKLCEGTGMNK
-4606 KVFEWQKQVPN
+4606 ETYYEAW
-4617 CDEITTSAIKD
+4617 SAIKD
-4628 YDEIAG
+4628 IRGDDLNGDGKNDPYTAMDKKLSYIG
-4634 PAGISRAVYY
+4634 SLP
-4644 NAWVEYKDTPADY
+4644 
-4657 DEKGESIPYSKTRKV
+4657 IPY
-4672 MPLINAL
+4672 
-4679 PLTADQ
+4679 DQ
-4685 KTALALC
+4685 KVAMALASDISIENINKRAH
-4692 WWSEATVRK
+4692 W
-4701 YKLW
+4701 

>member
-1 MDWKEIYEQK
+1 
-11 KNGTTSPATQSFA
+11 
-24 GQTASSG
+24 
-31 GDWRSIYEQKKNAK
+31 
-45 GTDMN
+45 
-50 AWVSAV
+50 
-56 RTLVSDFNTNSSSW
+56 
-70 EKDGKG
+70 
-76 ISEYKA
+76 
-82 ERANLI
+82 
-88 SYADNFRSQ
+88 
-97 YSDNQEALS
+97 
-106 YIDEVLGVLNG
+106 
-117 LPEKIHYDSYD
+117 
-128 EYWREKYQGK
+128 
-138 SRAELENIIKGMEEG
+138 
-153 DEQNWL
+153 
-159 REYSLSPDV
+159 
-168 MTVAEYDKELSALSP
+168 
-183 VLEQAK
+183 
-189 QYQAQMDRYVSGA
+189 
-202 GKDEALYISALT
+202 
-214 KRNSL
+214 
-219 LKKYGYSDIGELEQ
+219 
-233 DVEKYSAGKWTAE
+233 
-246 RREKYGSLQNNSDFE
+246 
-261 ELSGTM
+261 M
-267 AEKPTAGFGIGFGTS
+267 A
-282 WWGKGDPVY
+282 
-291 DYINDI
+291 
-297 DNTRLKSFN
+297 
-306 ATSMSSGPYAIYD
+306 
-319 YMDED
+319 
-324 EIEIYNYLYNT
+324 
-335 EGKEAAGEYL
+335 
-345 DYLEYA
+345 
-351 LNERRTQKTAEN
+351 
-363 AALMA
+363 
-368 DKVPVIP
+368 
-375 SILSVPANLVSGIG
+375 
-389 LVDAIAQD
+389 
-397 VKRDITGEYRP
+397 
-408 IDYNRRAMT
+408 
-417 PGTVS
+417 
-422 STIRET
+422 
-428 VAQNI
+428 
-433 ADRTGTINLD
+433 
-443 TNKHPHLS
+443 
-451 RWLNGKSLG
+451 
-460 DVYQLGMSMADSMAV
+460 
-475 AYLTP
+475 
-480 LGAYGTFLL
+480 
-489 GGSAGTQGML
+489 
-499 DALARG
+499 
-505 ATDEQAI
+505 
-512 TMGVINGAFETLF
+512 
-525 EYVSLDKL
+525 
-533 LKGDTRNII
+533 
-542 KAFFTQ
+542 
-548 GFVEGTEEANT
+548 
-559 TFFNN
+559 
-564 MADILVMA
+564 
-572 EKSDYRQNI
+572 
-581 QTYMDAGL
+581 
-589 SEEQATKEA
+589 
-598 LKDKGIELFWD
+598 
-609 FIGGTVSGGVMGSAR
+609 
-624 TAVRDVKQNT
+624 
-634 EAKKIYGGSVSALA
+634 
-648 EEALELEP
+648 
-656 NNKLAQK
+656 
-663 VQENAGS
+663 
-670 GKHVWGNQL
+670 
-679 YNLVQQ
+679 
-685 NEAAMRNQDIAKIQE
+685 
-700 AVSQRLHEL
+700 
-709 GEVGDVTAISQAIA
+709 
-723 RQTAGEKLSRAEQQ
+723 
-737 TLRESKYGSRVLN
+737 
-750 ELSPENINNG
+750 
-760 LYPSA
+760 
-765 WTGKIGTE
+765 
-773 RINAEEYSRLIAS
+773 
-786 AEDVQNGAEI
+786 
-796 TQESAE
+796 
-802 TAQEEAAI
+802 
-810 IPTNDAAIAP
+810 
-820 EAAQTS
+820 
-826 PVKATEENTANAQAV
+826 
-841 AEEPKTTIE
+841 
-850 EASKKYGAQAGA
+850 
-862 MLRTY
+862 
-867 NKGQDVDEFD
+867 
-877 AAYQIAYEMG
+877 
-887 RSGVSLDYTMKS
+887 
-899 NAVRYLTNEQK
+899 
-910 KLAYMAGRDASALAA
+910 
-925 KARDEEIGKGTNGR
+925 
-939 TGWRKG
+939 
-945 VVRGEGVTGND
+945 
-956 LQEAFHM
+956 
-963 NDSQVRAY
+963 
-971 DILST
+971 
-976 VAEATGID
+976 
-984 IVLYKSTVNAEG
+984 
-996 KYQGAQGKYRKSE
+996 
-1009 PGTIYLD
+1009 
-1016 LNAGLEDIK
+1016 
-1025 SAADLQKYAL
+1025 
-1035 LRSFGHEFT
+1035 
-1044 HFIENWNP
+1044 
-1052 VQYNEFRRLVF
+1052 
-1063 DTIDQRRGEKG
+1063 
-1074 YSADELIGIKMEQ
+1074 
-1087 NPGMGYEAASREVV
+1087 
-1101 AEAMT
+1101 
-1106 DILPDSRFV
+1106 
-1115 QELAENHKSIFNKL
+1115 
-1129 LDKLKEFAARVK
+1129 
-1141 EYFANLG
+1141 
-1148 DNPSRE
+1148 
-1154 ARALKEQAGESLR
+1154 
-1167 YVENIVKMFDD
+1167 
-1178 IAVQAVENYQSN
+1178 
-1190 YAVEEASQEAKTEAV
+1190 
-1205 TEEDDFSDIKPEE
+1205 
-1218 IRKALEERADK
+1218 
-1229 PSPFVERVMADV
+1229 
-1241 ERLAEKPEPKVT
+1241 
-1253 TSENGFTITDN
+1253 
-1264 PDYGSIEVK
+1264 
-1273 FSEKPSEAIRDVL
+1273 
-1286 KANKFRWNGKRQV
+1286 
-1299 WYGKTTH
+1299 
-1306 EAIREALDKA
+1306 
-1316 YAEEASP
+1316 
-1323 AEEPTPPYDFETS
+1323 
-1336 FRNAPQEER
+1336 
-1345 DEVVE
+1345 
-1350 AISRN
+1350 
-1355 TMVSHIAPTE
+1355 
-1365 IREETPAQAKTNKPF
+1365 
-1380 FDDSIFNA
+1380 
-1388 EAVNSIAEDKANGK
+1388 
-1402 HNPAADIIDKL
+1402 
-1413 PKSDFETAF
+1413 
-1422 RNATQEERD
+1422 
-1431 EVVDAIE
+1431 
-1438 KNLYNGKYNGKSSRM
+1438 
-1453 YPTET
+1453 
-1458 REAPENKKEENKNG
+1458 
-1472 SESEIDGR
+1472 
-1480 AVQQPESD
+1480 
-1488 GNGASRI
+1488 
-1495 LEEVQAEDVQG
+1495 
-1506 TGGQREAVAPDKER
+1506 
-1520 GGQAERDGDRTD
+1520 
-1532 AADRA
+1532 
-1537 GRRERDGQSGDL
+1537 
-1549 RRDELSQEEK
+1549 
-1559 QAKKTKL
+1559 
-1566 KEIVIDLTAQQSTEK
+1566 
-1581 PKGSNFVIGE
+1581 
-1591 SLNLPSGEKARF
+1591 
-1603 QANVEAIRLIKKLED
+1603 
-1618 EGRNATPAEQEVLS
+1618 
-1632 KYVGWGGLS
+1632 
-1641 NAFGELKYNRESR
+1641 
-1654 KSEMVA
+1654 
-1660 KPGWEKEFSAFRQ
+1660 
-1673 LVTDGIITEEE
+1673 
-1684 YKAMSASTK
+1684 
-1693 NAHYTSI
+1693 
-1700 EVIKAMYDGLAQLG
+1700 
-1714 FTGGRM
+1714 
-1720 LEPSA
+1720 
-1725 GVGNFVGAMPAG
+1725 
-1737 MSRSVKSWTMVE
+1737 
-1749 LDRIT
+1749 
-1754 GQIAKYLYPQADVRI
+1754 
-1769 QGFETA
+1769 
-1775 NIPDNYMDVAI
+1775 
-1786 GNVPFGNYGV
+1786 
-1796 ADRNYPKRITRA
+1796 
-1808 IHNYFFAKTLDKV
+1808 
-1821 RPGGLVMFITS
+1821 
-1832 SFTMNGQDTSIRQYI
+1832 
-1847 MDRADLLGAIRLP
+1847 
-1860 NTAFS
+1860 
-1865 GNAGTQVVTDIL
+1865 
-1877 VLKKRAK
+1877 
-1884 GTEYAGESFLEA
+1884 
-1896 PGRSIDGSWQRVNIN
+1896 
-1911 EYFDNHPEMV
+1911 
-1921 LGTAVLDRG
+1921 
-1930 MYGAD
+1930 
-1935 SLTYKPLEGK
+1935 
-1945 GSLGEQ
+1945 
-1951 IREAFKNIKG
+1951 
-1961 KMDYTAQQTPEK
+1961 
-1973 ANFAVERANEKTKK
+1973 
-1987 LGLEVKEDGKVY
+1987 
-1999 RNVDGKLEVIS
+1999 
-2010 EDKATAERIS
+2010 
-2020 GLLGIRDAYRTLV
+2020 
-2033 NYLQQGLSEPE
+2033 
-2044 ISKARKALNKTYDD
+2044 
-2058 FVKKYGP
+2058 
-2065 INAQKNK
+2065 
-2072 AAIAEDPD
+2072 
-2080 SYSLLSLEN
+2080 
-2089 YDAKK
+2089 
-2094 KTATKADI
+2094 
-2102 FTKDTITANK
+2102 
-2112 TIRHV
+2112 
-2117 DSVAEGVIVS
+2117 
-2127 INRTGGIDAALI
+2127 
-2139 ARITGKTEEAVT
+2139 
-2151 RELIDS
+2151 
-2157 RMAFKTRDGG
+2157 
-2167 LEAPDTYLSGNVRA
+2167 
-2181 KLRDAE
+2181 
-2187 ALSPID
+2187 PID

-2342 KDESRRKELSTL
+2342 KDEGRRKELSTL

-2375 GLNAEFS
+2375 GLNAEFD

-2714 GGKLHTVV
+2714 GGKVHTVV
-2722 CEPGQFQKGYMKEL
+2722 CEPGQFQKDYMKEL

-2804 ETGEMVDLLG
+2804 KTEEMVDLLG

-2826 GKSRAADTEE
+2826 GKSRTADTEE

-2966 HFISQIMNGED
+2966 HFISQIMNGDD

-3001 NPMIMEQ
+3001 NDMVKEQ
-3008 VQLSNDLSKLQDL
+3008 VQLVNELSKLQDL

-3060 VDTYSG
+3060 VDTYSE

-3101 VTVGKFAGFELR
+3101 VTVGKFAGFALR
-3113 VMKDGTEYRGLISG
+3113 VMKDGAEYRGLISG
-3127 RQGYKFNVYTEN
+3127 RQGYEFKVYTEN

-3149 VIDGFETKRKNYS
+3149 VIDGFETKHKDYS

-3168 RTDMDAQETIIST
+3168 RTDMDAQETIISA

-3364 GYVSKSDVL
+3364 GYVSKSDVM

-3686 MTSEELRELSKVVRT
+3686 MTSEELRELSKVVRM

-3708 MNRFHANAMYQHVYE
+3708 MNLFHANAMYQHVYE

-3730 YMGQIG
+3730 YMGQIR

-3814 DDVKIPVSDIMSLYE
+3814 DDVKIPVSGIMSLYE

-3993 NYQQIAI
+3993 NYQQVAVN
-4000 DEDGSKSVLGSVREQ
+4000 EDGSKDILGSVREQ

-4021 VPEETRPGSGRQGYA
+4021 VPEEKRPGSGRQGYA

-4071 QVAFNFRVVVQQ
+4071 QVAFNFRVAVQQ
-4083 PLAITRAGMLV
+4083 PCAITRAGLLV
-4094 DYRSIIKGIR
+4094 DYRSIIKGMR
-4104 LSPSAINRNIEEM
+4104 LSPSAINQNIEEM

-4153 IGGIGMFG
+4153 IGDIGMLG

-4186 LRPGAAGF
+4186 IRPGAAGF

-4287 LAAVQ
+4287 LAVVQ

-4319 VEEINPVNKLPVLSD
+4319 VEEINPVNKLPVFSD
-4334 LWELF
+4334 LWEVF
-4339 KEMLSTWGVD
+4339 KEMLSKWGVD

-4418 IVGFFA
+4418 TVGFFA

-4454 TEQLMEQGLVEN
+4454 TELLMEQGLAEN

-4508 HGYTEKEIISKVKSQ
+4508 HGYTEKDIISKVKSQ

-4554 RQVNKWS
+4554 MQVNKWS

-4592 KYGGLS
+4592 KYGGYS
-4598 QNEAELKV
+4598 QEYADSMVTRLKFISGNPDFENISNEAAEKYYKLCEGTGMNK
-4606 KVFEWQKQVPN
+4606 ETYYEAW
-4617 CDEITTSAIKD
+4617 SAIKD
-4628 YDEIAG
+4628 IRGDDLNGDGKNDPYTAMDKKLSYIG
-4634 PAGISRAVYY
+4634 SLP
-4644 NAWVEYKDTPADY
+4644 
-4657 DEKGESIPYSKTRKV
+4657 IPY
-4672 MPLINAL
+4672 
-4679 PLTADQ
+4679 DQ
-4685 KTALALC
+4685 KVAMALASDISIENINKRAH
-4692 WWSEATVRK
+4692 W
-4701 YKLW
+4701 

>member
-1 MDWKEIYEQK
+1 M
-11 KNGTTSPATQSFA
+11 
-24 GQTASSG
+24 
-31 GDWRSIYEQKKNAK
+31 
-45 GTDMN
+45 
-50 AWVSAV
+50 
-56 RTLVSDFNTNSSSW
+56 
-70 EKDGKG
+70 
-76 ISEYKA
+76 
-82 ERANLI
+82 
-88 SYADNFRSQ
+88 
-97 YSDNQEALS
+97 
-106 YIDEVLGVLNG
+106 
-117 LPEKIHYDSYD
+117 
-128 EYWREKYQGK
+128 
-138 SRAELENIIKGMEEG
+138 
-153 DEQNWL
+153 
-159 REYSLSPDV
+159 
-168 MTVAEYDKELSALSP
+168 
-183 VLEQAK
+183 
-189 QYQAQMDRYVSGA
+189 
-202 GKDEALYISALT
+202 
-214 KRNSL
+214 
-219 LKKYGYSDIGELEQ
+219 
-233 DVEKYSAGKWTAE
+233 
-246 RREKYGSLQNNSDFE
+246 
-261 ELSGTM
+261 
-267 AEKPTAGFGIGFGTS
+267 
-282 WWGKGDPVY
+282 
-291 DYINDI
+291 
-297 DNTRLKSFN
+297 
-306 ATSMSSGPYAIYD
+306 
-319 YMDED
+319 
-324 EIEIYNYLYNT
+324 
-335 EGKEAAGEYL
+335 
-345 DYLEYA
+345 
-351 LNERRTQKTAEN
+351 
-363 AALMA
+363 
-368 DKVPVIP
+368 
-375 SILSVPANLVSGIG
+375 
-389 LVDAIAQD
+389 
-397 VKRDITGEYRP
+397 
-408 IDYNRRAMT
+408 
-417 PGTVS
+417 
-422 STIRET
+422 
-428 VAQNI
+428 
-433 ADRTGTINLD
+433 
-443 TNKHPHLS
+443 
-451 RWLNGKSLG
+451 
-460 DVYQLGMSMADSMAV
+460 
-475 AYLTP
+475 
-480 LGAYGTFLL
+480 
-489 GGSAGTQGML
+489 
-499 DALARG
+499 
-505 ATDEQAI
+505 
-512 TMGVINGAFETLF
+512 
-525 EYVSLDKL
+525 
-533 LKGDTRNII
+533 
-542 KAFFTQ
+542 
-548 GFVEGTEEANT
+548 
-559 TFFNN
+559 
-564 MADILVMA
+564 
-572 EKSDYRQNI
+572 
-581 QTYMDAGL
+581 
-589 SEEQATKEA
+589 
-598 LKDKGIELFWD
+598 
-609 FIGGTVSGGVMGSAR
+609 
-624 TAVRDVKQNT
+624 
-634 EAKKIYGGSVSALA
+634 
-648 EEALELEP
+648 
-656 NNKLAQK
+656 
-663 VQENAGS
+663 
-670 GKHVWGNQL
+670 
-679 YNLVQQ
+679 
-685 NEAAMRNQDIAKIQE
+685 
-700 AVSQRLHEL
+700 
-709 GEVGDVTAISQAIA
+709 
-723 RQTAGEKLSRAEQQ
+723 
-737 TLRESKYGSRVLN
+737 
-750 ELSPENINNG
+750 
-760 LYPSA
+760 
-765 WTGKIGTE
+765 
-773 RINAEEYSRLIAS
+773 
-786 AEDVQNGAEI
+786 
-796 TQESAE
+796 
-802 TAQEEAAI
+802 
-810 IPTNDAAIAP
+810 
-820 EAAQTS
+820 
-826 PVKATEENTANAQAV
+826 
-841 AEEPKTTIE
+841 
-850 EASKKYGAQAGA
+850 
-862 MLRTY
+862 
-867 NKGQDVDEFD
+867 
-877 AAYQIAYEMG
+877 
-887 RSGVSLDYTMKS
+887 
-899 NAVRYLTNEQK
+899 
-910 KLAYMAGRDASALAA
+910 
-925 KARDEEIGKGTNGR
+925 
-939 TGWRKG
+939 
-945 VVRGEGVTGND
+945 
-956 LQEAFHM
+956 
-963 NDSQVRAY
+963 
-971 DILST
+971 
-976 VAEATGID
+976 
-984 IVLYKSTVNAEG
+984 
-996 KYQGAQGKYRKSE
+996 
-1009 PGTIYLD
+1009 
-1016 LNAGLEDIK
+1016 
-1025 SAADLQKYAL
+1025 
-1035 LRSFGHEFT
+1035 
-1044 HFIENWNP
+1044 
-1052 VQYNEFRRLVF
+1052 
-1063 DTIDQRRGEKG
+1063 
-1074 YSADELIGIKMEQ
+1074 
-1087 NPGMGYEAASREVV
+1087 
-1101 AEAMT
+1101 
-1106 DILPDSRFV
+1106 
-1115 QELAENHKSIFNKL
+1115 
-1129 LDKLKEFAARVK
+1129 
-1141 EYFANLG
+1141 
-1148 DNPSRE
+1148 
-1154 ARALKEQAGESLR
+1154 
-1167 YVENIVKMFDD
+1167 
-1178 IAVQAVENYQSN
+1178 
-1190 YAVEEASQEAKTEAV
+1190 
-1205 TEEDDFSDIKPEE
+1205 
-1218 IRKALEERADK
+1218 
-1229 PSPFVERVMADV
+1229 
-1241 ERLAEKPEPKVT
+1241 
-1253 TSENGFTITDN
+1253 
-1264 PDYGSIEVK
+1264 
-1273 FSEKPSEAIRDVL
+1273 
-1286 KANKFRWNGKRQV
+1286 
-1299 WYGKTTH
+1299 
-1306 EAIREALDKA
+1306 
-1316 YAEEASP
+1316 
-1323 AEEPTPPYDFETS
+1323 
-1336 FRNAPQEER
+1336 
-1345 DEVVE
+1345 
-1350 AISRN
+1350 
-1355 TMVSHIAPTE
+1355 
-1365 IREETPAQAKTNKPF
+1365 
-1380 FDDSIFNA
+1380 
-1388 EAVNSIAEDKANGK
+1388 
-1402 HNPAADIIDKL
+1402 
-1413 PKSDFETAF
+1413 
-1422 RNATQEERD
+1422 
-1431 EVVDAIE
+1431 
-1438 KNLYNGKYNGKSSRM
+1438 
-1453 YPTET
+1453 
-1458 REAPENKKEENKNG
+1458 
-1472 SESEIDGR
+1472 
-1480 AVQQPESD
+1480 
-1488 GNGASRI
+1488 
-1495 LEEVQAEDVQG
+1495 
-1506 TGGQREAVAPDKER
+1506 
-1520 GGQAERDGDRTD
+1520 
-1532 AADRA
+1532 
-1537 GRRERDGQSGDL
+1537 
-1549 RRDELSQEEK
+1549 
-1559 QAKKTKL
+1559 
-1566 KEIVIDLTAQQSTEK
+1566 
-1581 PKGSNFVIGE
+1581 IGE

-1618 EGRNATPAEQEVLS
+1618 EGRNATAAEQEVLS

-1641 NAFGELKYNRESR
+1641 NAFGELKYNRELR

-1714 FTGGRM
+1714 FTGGRL

-1896 PGRSIDGSWQRVNIN
+1896 PGRSIDGSWQYVNIN

-1921 LGTAVLDRG
+1921 LGTAALDRG
-1930 MYGAD
+1930 MYGAN

-1973 ANFAVERANEKTKK
+1973 ANFAVERAKEKTKNH
-1987 LGLEVKEDGKVY
+1987 GLEVKEDGKVY

-2020 GLLGIRDAYRTLV
+2020 GLLGIRDAYRRLV

-2044 ISKARKALNKTYDD
+2044 ISKAREALNKVYDG

-2112 TIRHV
+2112 TIRNV
-2117 DSVAEGVIVS
+2117 DSVEEGVIVS

-2187 ALSPID
+2187 AMAPID

-2213 NDIYAA
+2213 NDIYVA

-2342 KDESRRKELSTL
+2342 KDEGRRKELSTL

-2375 GLNAEFS
+2375 GLNAEFD
-2382 LREHQANAVQRIIS
+2382 LREHQADAVQRIIS

-2517 EEKAESKGKG
+2517 EEKAESNGKG

-2714 GGKLHTVV
+2714 GGKVHTVV
-2722 CEPGQFQKGYMKEL
+2722 CDPGQFQKDYMKEL

-2804 ETGEMVDLLG
+2804 KTEEMVDLLG

-2826 GKSRAADTEE
+2826 GKSRTADTEE
-2836 ADDTELDTSSAKLYD
+2836 ADDTELDTSSAKLYE

-2966 HFISQIMNGED
+2966 HFISQIMNGDD

-3001 NPMIMEQ
+3001 NDMVKEQ
-3008 VQLSNDLSKLQDL
+3008 VQLVNELSKLQDL

-3060 VDTYSG
+3060 VDTYSE

-3088 AAEITA
+3088 AAEIMA

-3101 VTVGKFAGFELR
+3101 VTVGKFAGFALR
-3113 VMKDGTEYRGLISG
+3113 VMKDGAEYRGLISG
-3127 RQGYKFNVYTEN
+3127 RQGYEFKVYTEN

-3245 ETFILGS
+3245 ETFIL
-3252 TGDVL
+3252 
-3257 QGLGAIESDI
+3257 
-3267 YMMGDKINTIL
+3267 
-3278 ATHPEMTLEEIKKIP
+3278 
-3293 QILEN
+3293 
-3298 PILILKSRN
+3298 
-3307 VGREAYANSRIV
+3307 
-3319 MFGTVKAQNGLP
+3319 
-3331 VLTVLDLKPT
+3331 
-3341 ENHLVIDDM
+3341 
-3350 QKVSSAYTKDNNPV
+3350 
-3364 GYVSKSDVL
+3364 
-3373 YADEKRTT
+3373 
-3381 KLLRAIGFQMP
+3381 
-3392 IALQRSGY
+3392 
-3400 VGSISY
+3400 
-3406 SRDIVNIEGIPFS
+3406 IEGIPFS
-3419 DVVSEEQNQQRTNT
+3419 DVVSEEQNQSREYLEDVDAITNSPVTQAISSAKTSIKQIPALFKDKNVHFKETNVDIGGGKFDLATEFLAEQGVKNYLFDPYNRPENINLSTLNFLRSGNRADTATCANVLNVIAEPAARANVILEAAKAIKNDGTAYFMVYEGDGSGTGRETSSGWQNNRKTADYVGEIAQYFNSVVRKGKLIIATEPVNNLPKASWEISPGNAIQYQQRTNT

-3465 RLSKLEELQEKRAEQ
+3465 RLRRLEELQEKRAEQ

-3579 RWVLHPNN
+3579 SWVLHPNN
-3587 KDAVKH
+3587 KNEVKH

-3630 KKLNALKG
+3630 EKLNALKE
-3638 ALKQNMDLN
+3638 ALNKNMDLN
-3647 GLYSGYNDLPPDFM
+3647 GLFM
-3661 ENLQTFIDSAQAIVE
+3661 ESLQPFIDSVKAIVE

-3686 MTSEELRELSKVVRT
+3686 MTSEELRELSKVVRM

-3801 AWEKEVKSFRLGD
+3801 AWEKEVKSFRLGS

-3859 LGHALTSEEL
+3859 LGHTLTSEEL

-3988 ALKWF
+3988 ALKWL
-3993 NYQQIAI
+3993 NYQQVAVN
-4000 DEDGSKSVLGSVREQ
+4000 EDGSKDILGSVREQ

-4021 VPEETRPGSGRQGYA
+4021 VPEEKRPGSGKQGYA

-4071 QVAFNFRVVVQQ
+4071 QVAFNFRVAVQQ
-4083 PLAITRAGMLV
+4083 PCAITRAGLLV
-4094 DYRSIIKGIR
+4094 DYRSIIKGMR
-4104 LSPSAINRNIEEM
+4104 LSRSAISQNIEEM

-4153 IGGIGMFG
+4153 IGDIGMLG

-4186 LRPGAAGF
+4186 IRPGAAGF

-4250 DKFSTDMQR
+4250 DRFSTDMQR

-4271 GMIGRTAYVYA
+4271 GIIGRTAYVYA

-4287 LAAVQ
+4287 LAVVQ

-4319 VEEINPVNKLPVLSD
+4319 VEEINPVNKLPVFSD
-4334 LWELF
+4334 LWEVF
-4339 KEMLSTWGVD
+4339 KEMLSKWGVD

-4355 RSVLMQWYDSL
+4355 RSVFMQWYDSL

-4454 TEQLMEQGLVEN
+4454 TEQLMEQGLAEN

-4508 HGYTEKEIISKVKSQ
+4508 HGYTEKDIISKVKSQ

-4535 TQAVSML
+4535 TQAISML

-4606 KVFEWQKQVPN
+4606 KVFEWQKEVPN

-4634 PAGISRAVYY
+4634 PAGISREVYY

>member
-1 MDWKEIYEQK
+1 
-11 KNGTTSPATQSFA
+11 
-24 GQTASSG
+24 
-31 GDWRSIYEQKKNAK
+31 
-45 GTDMN
+45 MN
-50 AWVSAV
+50 AERGLPSPLCALPMQLY
-56 RTLVSDFNTNSSSW
+56 TLP
-70 EKDGKG
+70 
-76 ISEYKA
+76 I
-82 ERANLI
+82 
-88 SYADNFRSQ
+88 
-97 YSDNQEALS
+97 ALS
-106 YIDEVLGVLNG
+106 
-117 LPEKIHYDSYD
+117 
-128 EYWREKYQGK
+128 
-138 SRAELENIIKGMEEG
+138 
-153 DEQNWL
+153 
-159 REYSLSPDV
+159 
-168 MTVAEYDKELSALSP
+168 
-183 VLEQAK
+183 
-189 QYQAQMDRYVSGA
+189 
-202 GKDEALYISALT
+202 
-214 KRNSL
+214 
-219 LKKYGYSDIGELEQ
+219 
-233 DVEKYSAGKWTAE
+233 
-246 RREKYGSLQNNSDFE
+246 
-261 ELSGTM
+261 
-267 AEKPTAGFGIGFGTS
+267 
-282 WWGKGDPVY
+282 
-291 DYINDI
+291 
-297 DNTRLKSFN
+297 
-306 ATSMSSGPYAIYD
+306 
-319 YMDED
+319 
-324 EIEIYNYLYNT
+324 
-335 EGKEAAGEYL
+335 
-345 DYLEYA
+345 
-351 LNERRTQKTAEN
+351 
-363 AALMA
+363 
-368 DKVPVIP
+368 
-375 SILSVPANLVSGIG
+375 
-389 LVDAIAQD
+389 
-397 VKRDITGEYRP
+397 
-408 IDYNRRAMT
+408 
-417 PGTVS
+417 
-422 STIRET
+422 
-428 VAQNI
+428 
-433 ADRTGTINLD
+433 
-443 TNKHPHLS
+443 
-451 RWLNGKSLG
+451 
-460 DVYQLGMSMADSMAV
+460 
-475 AYLTP
+475 
-480 LGAYGTFLL
+480 
-489 GGSAGTQGML
+489 
-499 DALARG
+499 
-505 ATDEQAI
+505 
-512 TMGVINGAFETLF
+512 
-525 EYVSLDKL
+525 
-533 LKGDTRNII
+533 
-542 KAFFTQ
+542 
-548 GFVEGTEEANT
+548 
-559 TFFNN
+559 
-564 MADILVMA
+564 
-572 EKSDYRQNI
+572 
-581 QTYMDAGL
+581 
-589 SEEQATKEA
+589 
-598 LKDKGIELFWD
+598 
-609 FIGGTVSGGVMGSAR
+609 
-624 TAVRDVKQNT
+624 
-634 EAKKIYGGSVSALA
+634 
-648 EEALELEP
+648 
-656 NNKLAQK
+656 
-663 VQENAGS
+663 
-670 GKHVWGNQL
+670 
-679 YNLVQQ
+679 
-685 NEAAMRNQDIAKIQE
+685 
-700 AVSQRLHEL
+700 
-709 GEVGDVTAISQAIA
+709 
-723 RQTAGEKLSRAEQQ
+723 
-737 TLRESKYGSRVLN
+737 
-750 ELSPENINNG
+750 
-760 LYPSA
+760 
-765 WTGKIGTE
+765 
-773 RINAEEYSRLIAS
+773 IAS

-810 IPTNDAAIAP
+810 IPTMNTAIAP

-826 PVKATEENTANAQAV
+826 PVKVTEENTANTQAV
-841 AEEPKTTIE
+841 TEEPKTTIE

-877 AAYQIAYEMG
+877 AAYQIAHEMG

-899 NAVRYLTNEQK
+899 NAVRYLTDEQK

-925 KARDEEIGKGTNGR
+925 KAREEEIGKGTNGR

-945 VVRGEGVTGND
+945 VVRGESVTGND

-971 DILST
+971 NILST

-1106 DILPDSRFV
+1106 DILPDSHFV
-1115 QELAENHKSIFNKL
+1115 QRLAEKHKSIFSKL

-1167 YVENIVKMFDD
+1167 YVESIVKMFDD

-1190 YAVEEASQEAKTEAV
+1190 YAVEEASQEAKTEAA
-1205 TEEDDFSDIKPEE
+1205 TEEDDFSDINPKE
-1218 IRKALEERADK
+1218 IRKALEESAGK

-1241 ERLAEKPEPKVT
+1241 KRLAEKPEPKVT
-1253 TSENGFTITDN
+1253 NSENGFTVTDN

-1306 EAIREALDKA
+1306 KAIREALDQA
-1316 YAEEASP
+1316 YAAEASP

-1350 AISRN
+1350 AINRN
-1355 TMVSHIAPTE
+1355 TMVWHVAPTE
-1365 IREETPAQAKTNKPF
+1365 IREETPAQA
-1380 FDDSIFNA
+1380 
-1388 EAVNSIAEDKANGK
+1388 
-1402 HNPAADIIDKL
+1402 
-1413 PKSDFETAF
+1413 ET
-1422 RNATQEERD
+1422 
-1431 EVVDAIE
+1431 I
-1438 KNLYNGKYNGKSSRM
+1438 
-1453 YPTET
+1453 
-1458 REAPENKKEENKNG
+1458 KEEKENG

-1506 TGGQREAVAPDKER
+1506 TGGQRAAVAPDKER

-1532 AADRA
+1532 AADRT

-1566 KEIVIDLTAQQSTEK
+1566 KEIVIDLTEQQSTEK

-1618 EGRNATPAEQEVLS
+1618 EGRNATAAEQEVLS

-1641 NAFGELKYNRESR
+1641 NAFGELQYNRELR

-1865 GNAGTQVVTDIL
+1865 GNAGAQVVTDIL

-1884 GTEYAGESFLEA
+1884 GTEYTGESFLEA
-1896 PGRSIDGSWQRVNIN
+1896 PGRSIDGSWQHVNIN

-1921 LGTAVLDRG
+1921 LGTAALDRG
-1930 MYGAD
+1930 MYGAN

-1945 GSLGEQ
+1945 GSLGGQ

-1973 ANFAVERANEKTKK
+1973 ANFAVERAKEKTKN

-2033 NYLQQGLSEPE
+2033 NYLQQGLSKPE
-2044 ISKARKALNKTYDD
+2044 ISKAREALNKAYDD

-2065 INAQKNK
+2065 INAQKNR

-2213 NDIYAA
+2213 NDIYVA

-2328 KAEEIQKEFQEWLW
+2328 KAEEIQKAFQEWLW
-2342 KDESRRKELSTL
+2342 KDEGRRKELSTL

-2505 QQQIDEIIDAIA
+2505 QQQINEIIDAIA

-2642 DMLEQLGLKT
+2642 DMLDQLGLKT

-2714 GGKLHTVV
+2714 GGKVHTVV
-2722 CEPGQFQKGYMKEL
+2722 CEPGQFQKDYMAEL
-2736 EKRADNVKN
+2736 EKRADNVKS

-2804 ETGEMVDLLG
+2804 KTEEMVDLLG

-2826 GKSRAADTEE
+2826 GKSRTADTEE
-2836 ADDTELDTSSAKLYD
+2836 TDDTELDTSSAKLYD

-2940 EEVTKYTYV
+2940 EEVSKYTYV

-2966 HFISQIMNGED
+2966 HFISQIMNGDD

-3001 NPMIMEQ
+3001 NDMVKEQ

-3060 VDTYSG
+3060 VDTYSE

-3101 VTVGKFAGFELR
+3101 VTVGKFAGFALR
-3113 VMKDGTEYRGLISG
+3113 VMKDGAEYRGLISG

-3149 VIDGFETKRKNYS
+3149 VIDGFETKSKNYS

-3230 RDNIDGWDRDGRPNG
+3230 REDIDNWDNSERPDG

-3252 TGDVL
+3252 TGNVFR
-3257 QGLGAIESDI
+3257 GLGAIESDV
-3267 YMMGDKINTIL
+3267 YMLSDKVNTIFND
-3278 ATHPEMTLEEIKKIP
+3278 HPEMTIKEIKNLP
-3293 QILEN
+3293 EILEN
-3298 PILILKSRN
+3298 PVMVLASRN
-3307 VGREAYANSRIV
+3307 LGRGGQNNTRLTV
-3319 MFGTVKAQNGLP
+3319 FGMVKAQNGLP
-3331 VLTVLDLKPT
+3331 VMVVFDLHPV
-3341 ENHLVIDDM
+3341 ENKIYLDDM
-3350 QKVSSAYTKDNNPV
+3350 QKVASTYTKDGSPKAAMSLMKN
-3364 GYVSKSDVL
+3364 SDVL
-3373 YADEKRTT
+3373 YADKD
-3381 KLLRAIGFQMP
+3381 KAASLLHTVGFHNAYRIEQ
-3392 IALQRSGY
+3392 SGY
-3400 VGSISY
+3400 VGNISY
-3406 SRDIVNIEGIPFS
+3406 EDDQVKISGKKFS
-3419 DVVSEEQNQQRTNT
+3419 DVFTDETEQNQQRTNT

-3465 RLSKLEELQEKRAEQ
+3465 RLRRLEELQEKRAEQ

-3541 QEREKGQEMLKR
+3541 QEREKGQEILKR
-3553 WRDRRNNAASIKKY
+3553 WRDRRNNAAAIKKY
-3567 RDRIRGDVDELT
+3567 RERIRGDVDELT

-3630 KKLNALKG
+3630 KKLNALKE
-3638 ALKQNMDLN
+3638 ALNKNIDLN
-3647 GLYSGYNDLPPDFM
+3647 GLFM
-3661 ENLQTFIDSAQAIVE
+3661 ESLQPFIDSAQAIVE

-3686 MTSEELRELSKVVRT
+3686 MTSEELRELSKVVRM

-3708 MNRFHANAMYQHVYE
+3708 MNLFHANAMYQHVYE

-3859 LGHALTSEEL
+3859 LGHTLTSEEL

-3988 ALKWF
+3988 ALKWL
-3993 NYQQIAI
+3993 NYQQVAVN
-4000 DEDGSKSVLGSVREQ
+4000 EDGSKDILGSVREQ

-4021 VPEETRPGSGRQGYA
+4021 VPEEKRPGSGRQGYA

-4083 PLAITRAGMLV
+4083 PCAITRAGLLV
-4094 DYRSIIKGIR
+4094 DYRSIIKGMR
-4104 LSPSAINRNIEEM
+4104 LSPSAINQNIEEM

-4145 HKNTVLDK
+4145 HKNTALDK
-4153 IGGIGMFG
+4153 IGDIGMLG

-4181 TRKQG
+4181 IRKQG
-4186 LRPGAAGF
+4186 IRPGAAGF

-4287 LAAVQ
+4287 LAVVQ
-4292 AAADALRDDDDYES
+4292 AAADALRGDDDYES

-4319 VEEINPVNKLPVLSD
+4319 VEEINPVNKLPVFSD

-4454 TEQLMEQGLVEN
+4454 TEQLMEQGLAEN

-4508 HGYTEKEIISKVKSQ
+4508 HGYTEKDIISKVKSQ

-4606 KVFEWQKQVPN
+4606 KVFEWQKEVPN

>member
-11 KNGTTSPATQSFA
+11 KKNGNTSPATQSFA

-45 GTDMN
+45 GTDLN
-50 AWVSAV
+50 AWTSAV
-56 RTLVSDFNTNSSSW
+56 NTLVSDFNTNSSNW

-82 ERANLI
+82 ERSNLI

-97 YSDNQEALS
+97 YADNQEALS
-106 YIDEVLGVLNG
+106 YIGEVLGVLNG

-128 EYWREKYQGK
+128 EYWREKYRGK
-138 SRAELENIIKGMEEG
+138 SRAELENIIKDMEEG

-159 REYSLSPDV
+159 KEYSLSPDV

-219 LKKYGYSDIGELEQ
+219 LKKYGYSDIDELEQ

-246 RREKYGSLQNNSDFE
+246 QREKYGSLQNNSDFE
-261 ELSGTM
+261 ALSGTV

-297 DNTRLKSFN
+297 DGARAKSFN
-306 ATSMSSGPYAIYD
+306 ATTMSSGPYAVYD

-345 DYLEYA
+345 DYLEYG
-351 LNERRTQKTAEN
+351 LNERRAQKTAEN

-368 DKVPVIP
+368 EKAPVLS
-375 SILSVPANLVSGIG
+375 SIISVPGNLVSGIG

-397 VKRDITGEYRP
+397 VKRDVTGEYRP
-408 IDYNRRAMT
+408 IDYNRRTMAPAT
-417 PGTVS
+417 IS
-422 STIRET
+422 SAIRGT

-433 ADRTGTINLD
+433 ADSTGTINLD

-460 DVYQLGMSMADSMAV
+460 DLYQLGMSMADSMAV

-499 DALARG
+499 DALAKG

-525 EYVSLDKL
+525 EYLSLDKL

-581 QTYMDAGL
+581 QAYMDAGL

-609 FIGGTVSGGVMGSAR
+609 FIGGVVSGGVMGSTS
-624 TAVRDVKQNT
+624 TAVRDVQQNT
-634 EAKKIYGGSVSALA
+634 EAKKIYGGGVSALA
-648 EEALELEP
+648 EEALELDP

-663 VQENAGS
+663 VQENASS
-670 GKHVWGNQL
+670 GKRIWGNQL

-685 NEAAMRNQDIAKIQE
+685 NEATMRNQDIAKIQE

-709 GEVGDVTAISQAIA
+709 GEVGEVTAISQAIA

-737 TLRESKYGSRVLN
+737 TLRDSKYGSRVLN

-760 LYPSA
+760 LYSSA

-786 AEDVQNGAEI
+786 AEDVQDGAEI
-796 TQESAE
+796 AQKSAE

-810 IPTNDAAIAP
+810 IPANDTAIAP

-971 DILST
+971 NILST
-976 VAEATGID
+976 IAEATGID

-1115 QELAENHKSIFNKL
+1115 QRLAEKHKSIFSIL

-1141 EYFANLG
+1141 EVFANLG

-1190 YAVEEASQEAKTEAV
+1190 YAVEEVTKEEV
-1205 TEEDDFSDIKPEE
+1205 TEEEKKEVKEEAKEEVKP
-1218 IRKALEERADK
+1218 
-1229 PSPFVERVMADV
+1229 
-1241 ERLAEKPEPKVT
+1241 AETVSSEPKVT

-1286 KANKFRWNGKRQV
+1286 KANKFRWNGKRQI

-1316 YAEEASP
+1316 YAEEKA
-1323 AEEPTPPYDFETS
+1323 D
-1336 FRNAPQEER
+1336 
-1345 DEVVE
+1345 
-1350 AISRN
+1350 
-1355 TMVSHIAPTE
+1355 
-1365 IREETPAQAKTNKPF
+1365 KTKPF
-1380 FDDSIFNA
+1380 FGDSIFNA
-1388 EAVNSIAEDKANGK
+1388 EAVNSIVEDKANGK
-1402 HNPAADIIDKL
+1402 QNPAADIIDKL

-1431 EVVDAIE
+1431 EVTDAIE
-1438 KNLYNGKYNGKSSRM
+1438 KNLYKGKYNGKSSRM
-1453 YPTET
+1453 YPTEI
-1458 REAPENKKEENKNG
+1458 REAPENKKEEKENG

-1495 LEEVQAEDVQG
+1495 LEEVQAKDVQG

-1532 AADRA
+1532 AADRT

-1549 RRDELSQEEK
+1549 RRDDGLSREDKREK
-1559 QAKKTKL
+1559 ETKL
-1566 KEIVIDLTAQQSTEK
+1566 KELVLDLTAQQSTEK

-1618 EGRNATPAEQEVLS
+1618 EGRNATPAEQEALS

-1673 LVTDGIITEEE
+1673 LVEDGIITEEE

-1896 PGRSIDGSWQRVNIN
+1896 PGRSIDGSWQYVNIN

-1921 LGTAVLDRG
+1921 LGTAALDRG
-1930 MYGAD
+1930 MYGAN

-1973 ANFAVERANEKTKK
+1973 ANFAVERAKEKTKN

-2010 EDKATAERIS
+2010 EDKATAQRIS
-2020 GLLGIRDAYRTLV
+2020 GLLGIRDAYRRLV

-2044 ISKARKALNKTYDD
+2044 ISKARKALNKAYDD

-2127 INRTGGIDAALI
+2127 INRTGGIDASLI
-2139 ARITGKTEEAVT
+2139 AKLTGKTEEAVA

-2167 LEAPDTYLSGNVRA
+2167 LEAPETYLSGNVRA

-2187 ALSPID
+2187 ALAPLD

-2198 NVEELRRVIPKDIPF
+2198 NVEELRKVIPKDVPF

-2219 VGTPWVPN
+2219 IGTPWIPN

-2240 YNSENS
+2240 HNSETS
-2246 YRGPDVTVGRTNTG
+2246 YSGPDVTVGRTNTG
-2260 EFKIVLNN
+2260 DFKIVINN
-2268 ARLKGG
+2268 ARLKSRY
-2274 FQNTQKWGTSRKSF
+2274 QNTQKWGTSRKSF

-2316 VLNKVETAAAQE
+2316 VLNKVETTAAKE

-2359 NALVTP
+2359 NALVPP

-2440 AQWGVEFKSYFPA
+2440 AQWGVEFKNYFPA

-2498 AYRQEFY
+2498 AYRKEFY

-2527 ITVKEMEKKKAQL
+2527 ITVKEMEKNKAQL
-2540 EKKIAELTTKS
+2540 KKKIAELTTKS

-2580 TTRMKNISGLG
+2580 TTHMKNISGLG
-2591 NADGSQR
+2591 NTDGSQR

-2672 GQGFRVK
+2672 GQGAREK

-2722 CEPGQFQKGYMKEL
+2722 CEPGQFQKDYMKEL

-2745 VDPSEDNMLKIT
+2745 VDPSVDNMLKIT

-2804 ETGEMVDLLG
+2804 KTEEMVDLLG

-2826 GKSRAADTEE
+2826 GKSRTADTEE

-2966 HFISQIMNGED
+2966 HFISQIMNGDD

-3001 NPMIMEQ
+3001 NDMVKEQ
-3008 VQLSNDLSKLQDL
+3008 VRLLNEISKLQDL

-3028 ITAAKARLLEDEQKI
+3028 ITAAKARLLDDEQKI

-3060 VDTYSG
+3060 VDTYSE
-3066 GKFSMTAGKRTF
+3066 GKFSMTVGKRTF

-3101 VTVGKFAGFELR
+3101 VTVGKFAGFALR
-3113 VMKDGTEYRGLISG
+3113 VMKDGAEYRGLISG

-3162 ERLADL
+3162 ERLAEL

-3267 YMMGDKINTIL
+3267 YMLGDKINTIL

-3406 SRDIVNIEGIPFS
+3406 TRDIVNIEGIPFS

-3579 RWVLHPNN
+3579 SWVLHPNN
-3587 KDAVKH
+3587 KNEVKH

-3859 LGHALTSEEL
+3859 LGHTLTSEEL

-3927 QAKAEEHPS
+3927 QAKAEEQPS

-3949 KELKEEANNR
+3949 KELKEGANER

-3993 NYQQIAI
+3993 NYQQVAVN
-4000 DEDGSKSVLGSVREQ
+4000 EDGSKDILGSVREQ

-4021 VPEETRPGSGRQGYA
+4021 VPEEKRPGSGRQGYA

-4083 PLAITRAGMLV
+4083 PLAITRAGLLV
-4094 DYRSIIKGIR
+4094 DYRSIIKGMR
-4104 LSPSAINRNIEEM
+4104 LSPSAINQNIEEM

-4153 IGGIGMFG
+4153 IGDIGMLG

-4186 LRPGAAGF
+4186 IRPGAAGF

-4244 MLIDAY
+4244 MLMDAY

-4287 LAAVQ
+4287 LAVVQ

-4319 VEEINPVNKLPVLSD
+4319 VEEINPVNKLPVFSD
-4334 LWELF
+4334 LWEVF
-4339 KEMLSTWGVD
+4339 KEMLSKWGVD

-4454 TEQLMEQGLVEN
+4454 TEQLMEQGLAEN

-4598 QNEAELKV
+4598 QSEAELKV
-4606 KVFEWQKQVPN
+4606 KVFEWQKEVPN

-4634 PAGISRAVYY
+4634 PAGISREVYY

>member
-11 KNGTTSPATQSFA
+11 KNGNTSPATQSFA
-24 GQTASSG
+24 GKTASSG

-45 GTDMN
+45 GTDLN
-50 AWVSAV
+50 AWASAV
-56 RTLVSDFNTNSSSW
+56 RTLASDFNTNSSSW
-70 EKDGKG
+70 EKEGKG

-97 YSDNQEALS
+97 YADNQEALS

-138 SRAELENIIKGMEEG
+138 SRAELENIIKDMEEG

-168 MTVAEYDKELSALSP
+168 MTVAEYDKELSTLSP

-189 QYQAQMDRYVSGA
+189 QYENEMGRYVSGA
-202 GKDEALYISALT
+202 GRDESLYLRALT
-214 KRNSL
+214 KQDSL
-219 LKKYGYSDIGELEQ
+219 LKKYGYSDIDELEQ

-246 RREKYGSLQNNSDFE
+246 RREKYGSIQNNSDFE
-261 ELSGTM
+261 ALSGTV
-267 AEKPTAGFGIGFGTS
+267 AEKPTAGFGIGFGKS

-297 DNTRLKSFN
+297 DGTRAKSFN
-306 ATSMSSGPYAIYD
+306 ATTMSSGPYSIYD

-335 EGKEAAGEYL
+335 EGEEAAGEYL
-345 DYLEYA
+345 DYLEYG
-351 LNERRTQKTAEN
+351 LNERRTQKVAEN
-363 AALMA
+363 AELMA
-368 DKVPVIP
+368 DKHPVIS

-397 VKRDITGEYRP
+397 VKRDVTGEYRP
-408 IDYNRRAMT
+408 IDYNRGTMA
-417 PGTVS
+417 PSTVS
-422 STIRET
+422 STIRGT

-433 ADRTGTINLD
+433 AGSTGTINLD

-460 DVYQLGMSMADSMAV
+460 DLYQLGMSMADSMAV

-499 DALARG
+499 DALAKG

-542 KAFFTQ
+542 KAFFAQ

-581 QTYMDAGL
+581 QAYMDAGL

-609 FIGGTVSGGVMGSAR
+609 FIGGAVSGGVMGSTS
-624 TAVRDVKQNT
+624 TAVRDVQQNT
-634 EAKKIYGGSVSALA
+634 EAKKIYGGGVSALV
-648 EEALELEP
+648 EEALELDP

-663 VQENAGS
+663 VQENASS
-670 GKHVWGNQL
+670 GKRVWGNQL

-685 NEAAMRNQDIAKIQE
+685 NEAAMRSQDIAKIQE

-737 TLRESKYGSRVLN
+737 TLRESKYGSSVLN
-750 ELSPENINNG
+750 ELSTENINNG

-796 TQESAE
+796 TQKSAE
-802 TAQEEAAI
+802 AVQEEAAI
-810 IPTNDAAIAP
+810 IPTNDTAIAP

-841 AEEPKTTIE
+841 TEEPKATIE

-862 MLRTY
+862 MLHTY

-887 RSGVSLDYTMKS
+887 RSGVSLDYTMNS
-899 NAVRYLTNEQK
+899 NAVRYLTDEQK
-910 KLAYMAGRDASALAA
+910 KLAYMAGRDASALSD
-925 KARDEEIGKGTNGR
+925 KAREEEIGKGANGR
-939 TGWRKG
+939 AGWRKG

-971 DILST
+971 NILST

-1063 DTIDQRRGEKG
+1063 DTIDHRRGEKG

-1115 QELAENHKSIFNKL
+1115 QRLAEKHKSIFSKL

-1141 EYFANLG
+1141 EVFANLG

-1205 TEEDDFSDIKPEE
+1205 TEEDEFSDIKPEE

-1229 PSPFVERVMADV
+1229 PSPFVERVIADV

-1286 KANKFRWNGKRQV
+1286 KANKFRWNGKRQI

-1316 YAEEASP
+1316 YAEEKA
-1323 AEEPTPPYDFETS
+1323 D
-1336 FRNAPQEER
+1336 
-1345 DEVVE
+1345 
-1350 AISRN
+1350 
-1355 TMVSHIAPTE
+1355 
-1365 IREETPAQAKTNKPF
+1365 KTKPF
-1380 FDDSIFNA
+1380 FGDSIFNA
-1388 EAVNSIAEDKANGK
+1388 EAVNSIVEDKANGK
-1402 HNPAADIIDKL
+1402 QNPAADIIDKL

-1438 KNLYNGKYNGKSSRM
+1438 KNLYKGKYNGKSSRM
-1453 YPTET
+1453 YPTEI
-1458 REAPENKKEENKNG
+1458 REAPENKKEEKENG

-1506 TGGQREAVAPDKER
+1506 TGGQRAAVAPDKER

-1532 AADRA
+1532 TADRT

-1641 NAFGELKYNRESR
+1641 NAFGELKYNRELR

-1714 FTGGRM
+1714 FTGGRL

-1877 VLKKRAK
+1877 VLKKRAN

-1896 PGRSIDGSWQRVNIN
+1896 PGRSIDGSWQYVNIN

-1921 LGTAVLDRG
+1921 LGTAALDRG
-1930 MYGAD
+1930 MYGAN

-1973 ANFAVERANEKTKK
+1973 ANFAVERAKEKTKN

-2020 GLLGIRDAYRTLV
+2020 GLLGIRDAYRRLV

-2044 ISKARKALNKTYDD
+2044 ISKAREALNKVYDG

-2112 TIRHV
+2112 TIRNV

-2187 ALSPID
+2187 AMAPID

-2198 NVEELRRVIPKDIPF
+2198 NVEELRRVIPKDVPF

-2342 KDESRRKELSTL
+2342 KDEGRRKELSTL

-2375 GLNAEFS
+2375 GLNAEFD
-2382 LREHQANAVQRIIS
+2382 LREHQADAVQRIIS

-2714 GGKLHTVV
+2714 GGKVHTVV
-2722 CEPGQFQKGYMKEL
+2722 CEPGQFQKDYMKEL

-2804 ETGEMVDLLG
+2804 KTEEMVDLLG

-2826 GKSRAADTEE
+2826 GKSRTADTEE
-2836 ADDTELDTSSAKLYD
+2836 TDDTELDTSSAKLYD

-2966 HFISQIMNGED
+2966 HFISQIMNGDD

-3001 NPMIMEQ
+3001 NDMVKEQ
-3008 VQLSNDLSKLQDL
+3008 VQLVNELSKLQDL

-3060 VDTYSG
+3060 VDTYSE

-3088 AAEITA
+3088 AAEIMA

-3101 VTVGKFAGFELR
+3101 VTVGKFAGFALR
-3113 VMKDGTEYRGLISG
+3113 VMKDGAEYRGLISG
-3127 RQGYKFNVYTEN
+3127 RQGYEFKVYTEN

-3245 ETFILGS
+3245 ETFIL
-3252 TGDVL
+3252 
-3257 QGLGAIESDI
+3257 
-3267 YMMGDKINTIL
+3267 
-3278 ATHPEMTLEEIKKIP
+3278 
-3293 QILEN
+3293 
-3298 PILILKSRN
+3298 
-3307 VGREAYANSRIV
+3307 
-3319 MFGTVKAQNGLP
+3319 
-3331 VLTVLDLKPT
+3331 
-3341 ENHLVIDDM
+3341 
-3350 QKVSSAYTKDNNPV
+3350 
-3364 GYVSKSDVL
+3364 
-3373 YADEKRTT
+3373 
-3381 KLLRAIGFQMP
+3381 
-3392 IALQRSGY
+3392 
-3400 VGSISY
+3400 
-3406 SRDIVNIEGIPFS
+3406 IEGIPFS
-3419 DVVSEEQNQQRTNT
+3419 DVVSEEQNQSREYLEDVDAITNSPVTQAISSAKTSIKQIPALFKDKNVHFKETNVDIGGGKFDLATEFLAEQGVKNYLFDPYNRPENINLSTLNFLRSGNRADTATCANVLNVIAEPAARANVILEAAKAIKNDGTAYFMVYEGDGSGTGRETSSGWQNNRKTADYVGEIAQYFNSVVRKGKLIIATEPVNNLPKASWEISPGNAIQYQQRTNT

-3465 RLSKLEELQEKRAEQ
+3465 RLRRLEELQEKRAEQ

-3579 RWVLHPNN
+3579 SWVLHPNN
-3587 KDAVKH
+3587 KNEVKH

-3630 KKLNALKG
+3630 EKLNALKE
-3638 ALKQNMDLN
+3638 ALNKNMDLN
-3647 GLYSGYNDLPPDFM
+3647 GLFM
-3661 ENLQTFIDSAQAIVE
+3661 ESLQPFIDSVKAIVE

-3686 MTSEELRELSKVVRT
+3686 MTSEELRELSKVVRM

-3801 AWEKEVKSFRLGD
+3801 AWEKEVKSFRLGS

-3859 LGHALTSEEL
+3859 LGHTLTSEEL

-3988 ALKWF
+3988 ALKWL
-3993 NYQQIAI
+3993 NYQQVAVN
-4000 DEDGSKSVLGSVREQ
+4000 EDGSKDILGSVREQ

-4021 VPEETRPGSGRQGYA
+4021 VPEEKRPGSGKQGYA

-4071 QVAFNFRVVVQQ
+4071 QVAFNFRVAVQQ
-4083 PLAITRAGMLV
+4083 PCAITRAGLLV
-4094 DYRSIIKGIR
+4094 DYRSIIKGMR
-4104 LSPSAINRNIEEM
+4104 LSRSAISQNIEEM

-4153 IGGIGMFG
+4153 IGDIGMLG

-4186 LRPGAAGF
+4186 IRPGAAGF

-4250 DKFSTDMQR
+4250 DRFSTDMQR

-4271 GMIGRTAYVYA
+4271 GIIGRTAYVYA

-4287 LAAVQ
+4287 LAVVQ

-4319 VEEINPVNKLPVLSD
+4319 VEEINPVNKLPVFSD
-4334 LWELF
+4334 LWEVF
-4339 KEMLSTWGVD
+4339 KEMLSKWGVD

-4355 RSVLMQWYDSL
+4355 RSVFMQWYDSL

-4454 TEQLMEQGLVEN
+4454 TEQLMEQGLAEN

-4508 HGYTEKEIISKVKSQ
+4508 HGYTEKDIISKVKSQ

-4535 TQAVSML
+4535 TQAISML

-4606 KVFEWQKQVPN
+4606 KVFEWQKEVPN

-4634 PAGISRAVYY
+4634 PAGISREVYY

>member
-11 KNGTTSPATQSFA
+11 KNGTASPSTPSLAWNTP
-24 GQTASSG
+24 SG

-45 GTDMN
+45 GTDLN
-50 AWVSAV
+50 AWTSAV
-56 RTLVSDFNTNSSSW
+56 NTLVSDFNTNSSSW
-70 EKDGKG
+70 EKEGKG

-97 YSDNQEALS
+97 YADNQEALS

-138 SRAELENIIKGMEEG
+138 SREELESIIKDMEEG

-168 MTVAEYDKELSALSP
+168 MTVAEYERELSTLIP

-189 QYQAQMDRYVSGA
+189 QYENEMGRYVSGA
-202 GKDEALYISALT
+202 GQDESLYLRALT
-214 KRNSL
+214 KQDSL
-219 LKKYGYSDIGELEQ
+219 LKKYGYSDIDELEQ

-246 RREKYGSLQNNSDFE
+246 RREKYGSIQNNSDFE
-261 ELSGTM
+261 ALSGTV

-297 DNTRLKSFN
+297 DGTRAKSFN
-306 ATSMSSGPYAIYD
+306 ATTLSSGPYTIYD

-345 DYLEYA
+345 DYLEYG
-351 LNERRTQKTAEN
+351 LNERRTQKVAEN
-363 AALMA
+363 AELMA
-368 DKVPVIP
+368 DKHPVIS

-397 VKRDITGEYRP
+397 VKRDVTGEYRP
-408 IDYNRRAMT
+408 IDYNRGTMA
-417 PGTVS
+417 PSTVS
-422 STIRET
+422 STIRGT

-433 ADRTGTINLD
+433 AGSTGTINLD

-460 DVYQLGMSMADSMAV
+460 DLYQLGMSMADSMAV

-499 DALARG
+499 DALAKG

-542 KAFFTQ
+542 KAFFAQ

-581 QTYMDAGL
+581 QAYMDAGL

-609 FIGGTVSGGVMGSAR
+609 FIGGAVSGGIMGSTS
-624 TAVRDVKQNT
+624 TAVRDVQQNT
-634 EAKKIYGGSVSALA
+634 EAKKIYGGGVSALA
-648 EEALELEP
+648 EEALELDP

-663 VQENAGS
+663 VQENASS
-670 GKHVWGNQL
+670 GKRVWGNQL

-685 NEAAMRNQDIAKIQE
+685 NEAAMRGQDIAKIQE

-760 LYPSA
+760 LYPYA

-796 TQESAE
+796 TQESVE
-802 TAQEEAAI
+802 TAQEEAEI

-841 AEEPKTTIE
+841 TEEPKATIE

-862 MLRTY
+862 MLHTY
-867 NKGQDVDEFD
+867 NRGQDVDEFD
-877 AAYQIAYEMG
+877 AAYQIAHEMG
-887 RSGVSLDYTMKS
+887 RSGVSLDYTMNS
-899 NAVRYLTNEQK
+899 NAVRYLTDEQK

-925 KARDEEIGKGTNGR
+925 KAREEKIGKGTNGR

-971 DILST
+971 NILST
-976 VAEATGID
+976 IAEATGID

-1115 QELAENHKSIFNKL
+1115 QELAEKHKSIFNKL
-1129 LDKLKEFAARVK
+1129 LDKLKEFAARIK
-1141 EYFANLG
+1141 EVFANLG

-1205 TEEDDFSDIKPEE
+1205 TEEDDFSDINPEE
-1218 IRKALEERADK
+1218 IRKALEESAGK

-1241 ERLAEKPEPKVT
+1241 KRLAEKPEPKVT
-1253 TSENGFTITDN
+1253 TSENGFTVTDN

-1306 EAIREALDKA
+1306 ETIREALDKA
-1316 YAEEASP
+1316 YAEEKA
-1323 AEEPTPPYDFETS
+1323 D
-1336 FRNAPQEER
+1336 
-1345 DEVVE
+1345 
-1350 AISRN
+1350 
-1355 TMVSHIAPTE
+1355 
-1365 IREETPAQAKTNKPF
+1365 KTKPF
-1380 FDDSIFNA
+1380 FGDSIFNA
-1388 EAVNSIAEDKANGK
+1388 EAVNSIVGDKANGK
-1402 HNPAADIIDKL
+1402 QNPAADIIDKL

-1422 RNATQEERD
+1422 WNATQEERD
-1431 EVVDAIE
+1431 EVIDAID
-1438 KNLYNGKYNGKSSRM
+1438 KNMGKPSRM
-1453 YPTET
+1453 YPTEI

-1532 AADRA
+1532 AADRT

-1618 EGRNATPAEQEVLS
+1618 EGRNATAAEQEVLS

-1641 NAFGELKYNRESR
+1641 NAFGELKYNRELR

-1673 LVTDGIITEEE
+1673 LVEDGIITEEE

-1896 PGRSIDGSWQRVNIN
+1896 PGRSIDGSWQYVNIN

-1921 LGTAVLDRG
+1921 LGTAALDRG
-1930 MYGAD
+1930 MYGAN

-1973 ANFAVERANEKTKK
+1973 ANFAVERAKEKTKNH
-1987 LGLEVKEDGKVY
+1987 GLEVKEDGKVY

-2020 GLLGIRDAYRTLV
+2020 GLLGIRDAYRRLV

-2044 ISKARKALNKTYDD
+2044 ISKARNALNKAYDD

-2112 TIRHV
+2112 TFRNV

-2187 ALSPID
+2187 AMAPID

-2309 ENGRKKP
+2309 ENGRRKP

-2375 GLNAEFS
+2375 GLNAEFD
-2382 LREHQANAVQRIIS
+2382 LREHQADAVQRIIS

-2517 EEKAESKGKG
+2517 EEKAESNGKG

-2714 GGKLHTVV
+2714 GGKVHTVV
-2722 CEPGQFQKGYMKEL
+2722 CEPGQFQKDYMAEL

-2804 ETGEMVDLLG
+2804 KTEEMVDLLG

-2826 GKSRAADTEE
+2826 GKSMTAGTEE
-2836 ADDTELDTSSAKLYD
+2836 TDDTELDTSSAKLYD

-2957 LWDILDRKQ
+2957 LWDILERKQ

-3001 NPMIMEQ
+3001 NDMVKEQ
-3008 VQLSNDLSKLQDL
+3008 VRLVNDLSKLQDL

-3060 VDTYSG
+3060 VDTYSE

-3078 TEKKDAGAAL
+3078 TEKKGAGAAL
-3088 AAEITA
+3088 AAEIMA

-3113 VMKDGTEYRGLISG
+3113 VMKDGAEYRGLISG

-3181 PFARQAELEQKMARY
+3181 PFSRQAELEQKMARY

-3220 AYLSDEAEVF
+3220 AYLSDEAEAF
-3230 RDNIDGWDRDGRPNG
+3230 REDIDNWDNSERPDG

-3252 TGDVL
+3252 TGNVFR
-3257 QGLGAIESDI
+3257 GLGAIESDV
-3267 YMMGDKINTIL
+3267 YMLSDKVNTIFND
-3278 ATHPEMTLEEIKKIP
+3278 HPEMTIKEIKNLP
-3293 QILEN
+3293 EILEN
-3298 PILILKSRN
+3298 PVMVLASRN
-3307 VGREAYANSRIV
+3307 LGRGGQNNTRLTV
-3319 MFGTVKAQNGLP
+3319 FGMVKAQNGLP
-3331 VLTVLDLKPT
+3331 VMVVFDLHPV
-3341 ENHLVIDDM
+3341 ENKIYLDDM
-3350 QKVSSAYTKDNNPV
+3350 QKVASAYTKDGSPKAAMSLMKN
-3364 GYVSKSDVL
+3364 SDVL
-3373 YADEKRTT
+3373 YADKD
-3381 KLLRAIGFQMP
+3381 KAASLLHTVGFHNAYRIEQ
-3392 IALQRSGY
+3392 SGY
-3400 VGSISY
+3400 VGNISY
-3406 SRDIVNIEGIPFS
+3406 EDDQVKISGKKFS
-3419 DVVSEEQNQQRTNT
+3419 DVFTDETEQSQQRTNT

-3480 GRLYKEQQFGAKV
+3480 GRLYREQQFGAKV

-3541 QEREKGQEMLKR
+3541 QEREKGQEILRR
-3553 WRDRRNNAASIKKY
+3553 WRDRRNNAAAIKKY
-3567 RDRIRGDVDELT
+3567 RERIRGDVDELT

-3801 AWEKEVKSFRLGD
+3801 AWEKEVKSFRLGS

-3859 LGHALTSEEL
+3859 LGHTLTSEEL

-3993 NYQQIAI
+3993 NYQQVAVN
-4000 DEDGSKSVLGSVREQ
+4000 EDGSKDILGSVREQ

-4021 VPEETRPGSGRQGYA
+4021 VPEEKRPGSGRQGYA

-4083 PLAITRAGMLV
+4083 PCAITRAGLLV
-4094 DYRSIIKGIR
+4094 DYRSIIKGMR
-4104 LSPSAINRNIEEM
+4104 LSRSAISQNIEEM

-4145 HKNTVLDK
+4145 HKNTALDK
-4153 IGGIGMFG
+4153 IGDIGMWG

-4186 LRPGAAGF
+4186 IRPGAAGF

-4250 DKFSTDMQR
+4250 DRFSTDMQR

-4287 LAAVQ
+4287 LAVVQ

-4319 VEEINPVNKLPVLSD
+4319 VEEINPVNKLPVFSD
-4334 LWELF
+4334 LWEVF

-4508 HGYTEKEIISKVKSQ
+4508 HGYTEKDIISKVKSQ

-4606 KVFEWQKQVPN
+4606 KVFEWQKEVPN

-4634 PAGISRAVYY
+4634 PAGISREVYY

>member
-11 KNGTTSPATQSFA
+11 KNGNTSPATQSFA
-24 GQTASSG
+24 GKTASSG

-45 GTDMN
+45 GTDLN
-50 AWVSAV
+50 AWASAV
-56 RTLVSDFNTNSSSW
+56 RTLASDFNTNSSSW
-70 EKDGKG
+70 EKEGKG

-97 YSDNQEALS
+97 YADNQEALS

-138 SRAELENIIKGMEEG
+138 SRAELENIIEDMEEG

-168 MTVAEYDKELSALSP
+168 MTVAEYDKELSTLIP

-189 QYQAQMDRYVSGA
+189 QYENEMGRYVSGA
-202 GKDEALYISALT
+202 GRDESLYLRALT
-214 KRNSL
+214 KQDSL
-219 LKKYGYSDIGELEQ
+219 LKKYGYSDIDELEQ

-261 ELSGTM
+261 ALSGTV
-267 AEKPTAGFGIGFGTS
+267 AEKPTAGFGIGFGKS

-297 DNTRLKSFN
+297 DGTRAKSFN
-306 ATSMSSGPYAIYD
+306 ATTMSSGPYSIYD

-335 EGKEAAGEYL
+335 EGEEAAGEYL
-345 DYLEYA
+345 DYLEYG
-351 LNERRTQKTAEN
+351 LNERRTQKVAEN
-363 AALMA
+363 AELMA
-368 DKVPVIP
+368 DKHPVIS

-397 VKRDITGEYRP
+397 VKRDVTGEYRP
-408 IDYNRRAMT
+408 IDYNRGTMA
-417 PGTVS
+417 PSTVS
-422 STIRET
+422 STIRGT

-460 DVYQLGMSMADSMAV
+460 DLYQLGMSMADSMAV

-499 DALARG
+499 DALAKG

-542 KAFFTQ
+542 KAFFAQ

-581 QTYMDAGL
+581 QAYMDAGL

-609 FIGGTVSGGVMGSAR
+609 FIGGVASGGVMGSTS
-624 TAVRDVKQNT
+624 TAVRDVQQNT
-634 EAKKIYGGSVSALA
+634 EAKKIYGGGVSALA
-648 EEALELEP
+648 EEALELDP
-656 NNKLAQK
+656 SNKLAQK

-670 GKHVWGNQL
+670 GKRVWGNQL

-685 NEAAMRNQDIAKIQE
+685 NEATMRNQDIAKIQE
-700 AVSQRLHEL
+700 EVSQRLHEL

-760 LYPSA
+760 LYPYA

-786 AEDVQNGAEI
+786 EEDVQNGAEI

-810 IPTNDAAIAP
+810 IPTNSAIAP
-820 EAAQTS
+820 EAVQTS
-826 PVKATEENTANAQAV
+826 PVKATEENTANAREV
-841 AEEPKTTIE
+841 TEEPKTTIE

-877 AAYQIAYEMG
+877 AAYQIAHEMG
-887 RSGVSLDYTMKS
+887 RSGVSLDYTMNS
-899 NAVRYLTNEQK
+899 NAVRYLTDEQK

-925 KARDEEIGKGTNGR
+925 KAREEEIGKGTNGR

-945 VVRGEGVTGND
+945 VVRGKGVTGND

-971 DILST
+971 NILST
-976 VAEATGID
+976 IAEATGID

-1115 QELAENHKSIFNKL
+1115 QELAEKHKSIFNKL
-1129 LDKLKEFAARVK
+1129 LDKLKEFAARIK

-1205 TEEDDFSDIKPEE
+1205 TEEDDFSDINPEE
-1218 IRKALEERADK
+1218 IRKALEERAGK

-1273 FSEKPSEAIRDVL
+1273 FREKPSEAIRDVL

-1316 YAEEASP
+1316 YAEEKA
-1323 AEEPTPPYDFETS
+1323 D
-1336 FRNAPQEER
+1336 
-1345 DEVVE
+1345 
-1350 AISRN
+1350 
-1355 TMVSHIAPTE
+1355 
-1365 IREETPAQAKTNKPF
+1365 KTKPF
-1380 FDDSIFNA
+1380 FGDSIFNA
-1388 EAVNSIAEDKANGK
+1388 EAVNSIVEDKANGK
-1402 HNPAADIIDKL
+1402 QNPAADIIDKL

-1422 RNATQEERD
+1422 WNATQEERD
-1431 EVVDAIE
+1431 EVIDAID
-1438 KNLYNGKYNGKSSRM
+1438 KNMGKPSRM
-1453 YPTET
+1453 YPTEI
-1458 REAPENKKEENKNG
+1458 REAPENKKEEKKNG
-1472 SESEIDGR
+1472 SKSEIDGR

-1506 TGGQREAVAPDKER
+1506 TGGQRAAVAPDKER

-1532 AADRA
+1532 AADRT

-1618 EGRNATPAEQEVLS
+1618 EGRNATAAEQEVLS

-1641 NAFGELKYNRESR
+1641 NAFGELKYNRELR

-1714 FTGGRM
+1714 FTGGRL

-1877 VLKKRAK
+1877 VLKKRAN

-1896 PGRSIDGSWQRVNIN
+1896 PGRSIDGSWQYVNIN

-1921 LGTAVLDRG
+1921 LGTAALDRG
-1930 MYGAD
+1930 MYGAN

-1973 ANFAVERANEKTKK
+1973 ANFAVERAKEKTKN

-2020 GLLGIRDAYRTLV
+2020 GLLGIRDAYRRLV

-2044 ISKARKALNKTYDD
+2044 ISKAREALNKVYDG

-2112 TIRHV
+2112 TIRNV

-2187 ALSPID
+2187 AMAPID

-2198 NVEELRRVIPKDIPF
+2198 NVEELRRVIPKDVPF

-2342 KDESRRKELSTL
+2342 KDEGRRKELSTL

-2375 GLNAEFS
+2375 GLNAEFD
-2382 LREHQANAVQRIIS
+2382 LREHQADAVQRIIS

-2714 GGKLHTVV
+2714 GGKVHTVV
-2722 CEPGQFQKGYMKEL
+2722 CEPGQFQKDYMKEL

-2804 ETGEMVDLLG
+2804 KTEEMVDLLG

-2826 GKSRAADTEE
+2826 GKSRTADTEE
-2836 ADDTELDTSSAKLYD
+2836 TDDTELDTSSAKLYD

-2966 HFISQIMNGED
+2966 HFISQIMNGDD

-3001 NPMIMEQ
+3001 NDMVKEQ
-3008 VQLSNDLSKLQDL
+3008 VQLVNELSKLQDL

-3060 VDTYSG
+3060 VDTYSE

-3088 AAEITA
+3088 AAEIMA

-3101 VTVGKFAGFELR
+3101 VTVGKFAGFALR
-3113 VMKDGTEYRGLISG
+3113 VMKDGAEYRGLISG
-3127 RQGYKFNVYTEN
+3127 RQGYEFKVYTEN

-3149 VIDGFETKRKNYS
+3149 VIDGFETKHKDYS

-3168 RTDMDAQETIIST
+3168 RTDMDAQETIISA
-3181 PFARQAELEQKMARY
+3181 PFARQAELEQKMVRY

-3230 RDNIDGWDRDGRPNG
+3230 REDIDNWDNSERPDG

-3252 TGDVL
+3252 TGNVFR
-3257 QGLGAIESDI
+3257 GLGAIESDV
-3267 YMMGDKINTIL
+3267 YMLSDKVNTIFND
-3278 ATHPEMTLEEIKKIP
+3278 HPEMTIKEIKNLP
-3293 QILEN
+3293 EILEN
-3298 PILILKSRN
+3298 PVMVLASRN
-3307 VGREAYANSRIV
+3307 LGRGGQNNTRLTV
-3319 MFGTVKAQNGLP
+3319 FGMVKAQNGLP
-3331 VLTVLDLKPT
+3331 VMVVFDLHPV
-3341 ENHLVIDDM
+3341 ENKIYLDDM
-3350 QKVSSAYTKDNNPV
+3350 QKVASAYTKDGSPKAAMSLMKN
-3364 GYVSKSDVL
+3364 SDVL
-3373 YADEKRTT
+3373 YADKD
-3381 KLLRAIGFQMP
+3381 KAASLLHTVGFHNAYRIEQ
-3392 IALQRSGY
+3392 SGY
-3400 VGSISY
+3400 VGNISY
-3406 SRDIVNIEGIPFS
+3406 EDDQVKISGKKFS
-3419 DVVSEEQNQQRTNT
+3419 DVFTDETEQNQQRTNT

-3859 LGHALTSEEL
+3859 LGHTLTSEEL

-3917 FPIHSDGRHL
+3917 FPIHSDGRHF

-3988 ALKWF
+3988 ALKWL
-3993 NYQQIAI
+3993 NYQQVAVN
-4000 DEDGSKSVLGSVREQ
+4000 EDGSKDILGSVREQ

-4021 VPEETRPGSGRQGYA
+4021 VPEEKRPGSGKQGYA

-4071 QVAFNFRVVVQQ
+4071 QVAFNFRVAVQQ
-4083 PLAITRAGMLV
+4083 PCAITRAGLLV
-4094 DYRSIIKGIR
+4094 DYRSIIKGMR
-4104 LSPSAINRNIEEM
+4104 LSRSAISQNIEEM
-4117 QKYSGIAAWKSLGFY
+4117 QKYSGIAVWKSLGFY

-4145 HKNTVLDK
+4145 HKNTALDK
-4153 IGGIGMFG
+4153 IGDIGMWG

-4244 MLIDAY
+4244 MLMDAY

-4319 VEEINPVNKLPVLSD
+4319 VEEINPVNKLPVFSD

-4508 HGYTEKEIISKVKSQ
+4508 HGYTEKDIISEVKSQ

-4606 KVFEWQKQVPN
+4606 KVFEWQKEVPN

-4634 PAGISRAVYY
+4634 PAGISREVYY

>member
-11 KNGTTSPATQSFA
+11 KNGTASPSTPSLAWNTP
-24 GQTASSG
+24 SG

-45 GTDMN
+45 GTDLN
-50 AWVSAV
+50 AWTSAV
-56 RTLVSDFNTNSSSW
+56 NTLVSDFNTNSSSW
-70 EKDGKG
+70 EKEGKG

-97 YSDNQEALS
+97 YADNQEALS

-138 SRAELENIIKGMEEG
+138 SREELESIIKDMEEG

-168 MTVAEYDKELSALSP
+168 MTVAEYERELSTLIP

-189 QYQAQMDRYVSGA
+189 QYENEMGRYVSGA
-202 GKDEALYISALT
+202 GRDESLYLRALT
-214 KRNSL
+214 KQDSL
-219 LKKYGYSDIGELEQ
+219 LKKYGYSDIDELEQ

-246 RREKYGSLQNNSDFE
+246 RREKYGSIQNNSDFE
-261 ELSGTM
+261 ALSGTV

-297 DNTRLKSFN
+297 DGTRAKSFN
-306 ATSMSSGPYAIYD
+306 ATTMSRGPYTIYD

-345 DYLEYA
+345 DYLEYG
-351 LNERRTQKTAEN
+351 LNERRTQKVAEN
-363 AALMA
+363 AELMA
-368 DKVPVIP
+368 DKHPVIS

-397 VKRDITGEYRP
+397 VKRDVTGEYRP
-408 IDYNRRAMT
+408 IDYNRGTMA
-417 PGTVS
+417 PSTVS
-422 STIRET
+422 STIRGT

-433 ADRTGTINLD
+433 AGSTGTINLD

-460 DVYQLGMSMADSMAV
+460 DLYQLGMSMADSMAV

-499 DALARG
+499 DALAKG

-542 KAFFTQ
+542 KAFFAQ

-581 QTYMDAGL
+581 QAYMDAGL

-609 FIGGTVSGGVMGSAR
+609 FIGGAVSGGVMGSTS
-624 TAVRDVKQNT
+624 TAVRDVQQNT
-634 EAKKIYGGSVSALA
+634 EAKKIYGGGVSALA
-648 EEALELEP
+648 EEALELDP

-663 VQENAGS
+663 VQENASS
-670 GKHVWGNQL
+670 GKRVWGNQL

-685 NEAAMRNQDIAKIQE
+685 NEATMRGQDIAKIQE

-709 GEVGDVTAISQAIA
+709 GDVGDVTAISQAIA
-723 RQTAGEKLSRAEQQ
+723 RHTAGEKLSRAEQQ

-760 LYPSA
+760 LYTSA

-802 TAQEEAAI
+802 TAQEEAEI
-810 IPTNDAAIAP
+810 IPTNDTAIAP
-820 EAAQTS
+820 EAVQTS
-826 PVKATEENTANAQAV
+826 PVKATEENTANAQEV
-841 AEEPKTTIE
+841 TEEPKTTIE

-862 MLRTY
+862 MLHTY

-877 AAYQIAYEMG
+877 AAYQIAHEMG
-887 RSGVSLDYTMKS
+887 RSGVSLDYTMNS

-925 KARDEEIGKGTNGR
+925 KAREEEIGKGTNGR

-945 VVRGEGVTGND
+945 VVRGDGVTGND

-971 DILST
+971 NILST
-976 VAEATGID
+976 IAEATGID
-984 IVLYKSTVNAEG
+984 IVLYKSTVNAQG

-1106 DILPDSRFV
+1106 DILPDSHFV
-1115 QELAENHKSIFNKL
+1115 QRLAEKHKSIFNKL
-1129 LDKLKEFAARVK
+1129 LDKLKEFAERIK

-1205 TEEDDFSDIKPEE
+1205 TEEDDFSDINPEE
-1218 IRKALEERADK
+1218 IRKALEESAGK

-1241 ERLAEKPEPKVT
+1241 KRLAEKQEPKVT

-1264 PDYGSIEVK
+1264 PGYGSIEVK

-1306 EAIREALDKA
+1306 EAIREALDQA
-1316 YAEEASP
+1316 YAAEASP

-1336 FRNAPQEER
+1336 FRNA
-1345 DEVVE
+1345 
-1350 AISRN
+1350 
-1355 TMVSHIAPTE
+1355 
-1365 IREETPAQAKTNKPF
+1365 
-1380 FDDSIFNA
+1380 
-1388 EAVNSIAEDKANGK
+1388 
-1402 HNPAADIIDKL
+1402 
-1413 PKSDFETAF
+1413 
-1422 RNATQEERD
+1422 TQEERD
-1431 EVVDAIE
+1431 EVIDAIE
-1438 KNLYNGKYNGKSSRM
+1438 NNLYKGKYNGKSSRM
-1453 YPTET
+1453 YPTEI

-1532 AADRA
+1532 AADRT

-1618 EGRNATPAEQEVLS
+1618 EGRNATAAEQEVLS

-1641 NAFGELKYNRESR
+1641 NAFGELKYNRELR

-1673 LVTDGIITEEE
+1673 LVADGIITEEE

-1714 FTGGRM
+1714 FTGGRL

-1796 ADRNYPKRITRA
+1796 ADRNYPRRITRA

-1921 LGTAVLDRG
+1921 LGTAALDRG

-1973 ANFAVERANEKTKK
+1973 ANFAVERAKEKTKN

-2020 GLLGIRDAYRTLV
+2020 GLLGIRDAYRRLV

-2044 ISKARKALNKTYDD
+2044 ISKARKALNKAYDD

-2065 INAQKNK
+2065 INAQKNR

-2187 ALSPID
+2187 AMAPID

-2309 ENGRKKP
+2309 ENGRRKP

-2714 GGKLHTVV
+2714 GGKVHTVV
-2722 CEPGQFQKGYMKEL
+2722 CEPGQFQKDYMKEL

-2804 ETGEMVDLLG
+2804 KTEEMVDLLG

-2826 GKSRAADTEE
+2826 GKSRTADTEE

-2864 KEIAFIHEADTDAKK
+2864 KEIAFIHGADTDAKK

-2966 HFISQIMNGED
+2966 HFISQIMNGDD

-3001 NPMIMEQ
+3001 NDMVKEQ
-3008 VQLSNDLSKLQDL
+3008 VELVNELSKLQDL

-3050 AKLKEDIKDR
+3050 AKLKEDIKGR
-3060 VDTYSG
+3060 VDTYSE

-3088 AAEITA
+3088 AAEIMA

-3101 VTVGKFAGFELR
+3101 VTVGKFAGFALR
-3113 VMKDGTEYRGLISG
+3113 VMKDGAEYRGLISG
-3127 RQGYKFNVYTEN
+3127 RQGYEFKVYTEN

-3162 ERLADL
+3162 ERLAEL

-3230 RDNIDGWDRDGRPNG
+3230 REDIDNWDNSERPDG

-3252 TGDVL
+3252 TGNVFR
-3257 QGLGAIESDI
+3257 GLGAIESDV
-3267 YMMGDKINTIL
+3267 YMLSDKVNTIFND
-3278 ATHPEMTLEEIKKIP
+3278 HPEMTIKEIKNLP
-3293 QILEN
+3293 EILEN
-3298 PILILKSRN
+3298 PVMVLASRN
-3307 VGREAYANSRIV
+3307 LGRGGQNNTRLTV
-3319 MFGTVKAQNGLP
+3319 FGMVKAQNGLP
-3331 VLTVLDLKPT
+3331 VMVVFDLHPV
-3341 ENHLVIDDM
+3341 ENKIYLDDM
-3350 QKVSSAYTKDNNPV
+3350 QKVASAYTKDGSPKAAMSLMKN
-3364 GYVSKSDVL
+3364 SDVL
-3373 YADEKRTT
+3373 YADKD
-3381 KLLRAIGFQMP
+3381 KAASLLHTVGFHNAYRIEQ
-3392 IALQRSGY
+3392 SGY
-3400 VGSISY
+3400 VGNISY
-3406 SRDIVNIEGIPFS
+3406 EDDQVKISGKKFS
-3419 DVVSEEQNQQRTNT
+3419 DVFTDETEQNQQRTNT

-3480 GRLYKEQQFGAKV
+3480 GRLYREQQFGAKV

-3541 QEREKGQEMLKR
+3541 QEREKGQEMLNR

-3567 RDRIRGDVDELT
+3567 RERIRGDVDELT

-3630 KKLNALKG
+3630 EKLNALKE
-3638 ALKQNMDLN
+3638 ALNKNIDLN
-3647 GLYSGYNDLPPDFM
+3647 GLFM
-3661 ENLQTFIDSAQAIVE
+3661 ESLQPFIDSVKAIVE

-3686 MTSEELRELSKVVRT
+3686 MTSEELRELSKVVRM

-3801 AWEKEVKSFRLGD
+3801 AWEKEVKSFRLGS

-3859 LGHALTSEEL
+3859 LGHTLTSEEL

-3993 NYQQIAI
+3993 NYQQVAVN
-4000 DEDGSKSVLGSVREQ
+4000 EDGSKDILGSVREQ

-4021 VPEETRPGSGRQGYA
+4021 VPEEKRPGSGRQGYA

-4071 QVAFNFRVVVQQ
+4071 QVAFNFRVAVQQ
-4083 PLAITRAGMLV
+4083 PCAITRAGLLV
-4094 DYRSIIKGIR
+4094 DYRSIIKGMR
-4104 LSPSAINRNIEEM
+4104 LSPSAINQNIEEM

-4145 HKNTVLDK
+4145 HKNTALDK
-4153 IGGIGMFG
+4153 IGDIGMWG

-4181 TRKQG
+4181 IRKQG
-4186 LRPGAAGF
+4186 IRPGAAGF

-4287 LAAVQ
+4287 LAVVQ

-4319 VEEINPVNKLPVLSD
+4319 VEEINPVNKLPVFSD
-4334 LWELF
+4334 LWEVF

-4486 DELYDAV
+4486 DELYDTV

-4606 KVFEWQKQVPN
+4606 KVFEWQKEVPN

-4634 PAGISRAVYY
+4634 PAGISREVYY

-4657 DEKGESIPYSKTRKV
+4657 DEKGESIPYSKTKKV

>member
-1 MDWKEIYEQK
+1 MIDWNKIKQQGGRSA
-11 KNGTTSPATQSFA
+11 NGQS
-24 GQTASSG
+24 ASSTPSYSGIDWEKIKQQG
-31 GDWRSIYEQKKNAK
+31 GRTKNAGVDRQRDFDNAVQAYEKVYSYMEKNK
-45 GTDMN
+45 GYVDE
-50 AWVSAV
+50 WY
-56 RTLVSDFNTNSSSW
+56 
-70 EKDGKG
+70 G
-76 ISEYKA
+76 
-82 ERANLI
+82 
-88 SYADNFRSQ
+88 SQ
-97 YSDNQEALS
+97 
-106 YIDEVLGVLNG
+106 
-117 LPEKIHYDSYD
+117 
-128 EYWREKYQGK
+128 
-138 SRAELENIIKGMEEG
+138 
-153 DEQNWL
+153 
-159 REYSLSPDV
+159 
-168 MTVAEYDKELSALSP
+168 YDKELAGYERLLNGYQTGLGSEMLSP
-183 VLEQAK
+183 LREALGEQKTFSSQFDNAEKYNYWLEGYNRWQTQQSSGISGKQWATDAQSAYDSASDSLSQLEEQYKTLSAESVLGSQVWEGGTYMGEDEERKAWYEDELGKLQAQINGAK
-189 QYQAQMDRYVSGA
+189 QTQLAAQRELEYASQYRYSDYTGREDFKAKSAEGLSAYERDSISSKAGTVQKVTNPGMTYLSYDTTSPSGQIAMAIDLLREDTTYKEPTDQWTEEQKAIYGYLYATDREEADLYGTQLNNYYNAEGKKEEIQGVKNWATKNVWTGALATAGSIASAPIHGAEYLADLMEYSARGTITEKPYMGIYDYSSTATGAVAENLNQKYGTLDEGLAIIGGKGLGDAYQLGTSIIQSTV
-202 GKDEALYISALT
+202 SALT
-214 KRNSL
+214 FGKLGTLAVYFGTAAKSGLENALDRGASPEQAL
-219 LKKYGYSDIGELEQ
+219 LSGFAQGC
-233 DVEKYSAGKWTAE
+233 AE
-246 RREKYGSLQNNSDFE
+246 VIFE
-261 ELSGTM
+261 EFSIDHLIKM
-267 AEKPTAGFGIGFGTS
+267 
-282 WWGKGDPVY
+282 GKG
-291 DYINDI
+291 
-297 DNTRLKSFN
+297 TLKTTLLNILKQGGIEASEEALTSIANIISDSLIMEDKSDLN
-306 ATSMSSGPYAIYD
+306 AAIYS
-319 YMDED
+319 YMMDGMSYE
-324 EIEIYNYLYNT
+324 EAQKKAYMEQIESV
-335 EGKEAAGEYL
+335 AF
-345 DYLEYA
+345 DA
-351 LNERRTQKTAEN
+351 LGGF
-363 AALMA
+363 
-368 DKVPVIP
+368 
-375 SILSVPANLVSGIG
+375 VSGIG
-389 LVDAIAQD
+389 SGSIA
-397 VKRDITGEYRP
+397 
-408 IDYNRRAMT
+408 
-417 PGTVS
+417 
-422 STIRET
+422 
-428 VAQNI
+428 
-433 ADRTGTINLD
+433 
-443 TNKHPHLS
+443 
-451 RWLNGKSLG
+451 
-460 DVYQLGMSMADSMAV
+460 
-475 AYLTP
+475 
-480 LGAYGTFLL
+480 
-489 GGSAGTQGML
+489 
-499 DALARG
+499 
-505 ATDEQAI
+505 
-512 TMGVINGAFETLF
+512 
-525 EYVSLDKL
+525 
-533 LKGDTRNII
+533 
-542 KAFFTQ
+542 
-548 GFVEGTEEANT
+548 
-559 TFFNN
+559 
-564 MADILVMA
+564 
-572 EKSDYRQNI
+572 
-581 QTYMDAGL
+581 
-589 SEEQATKEA
+589 
-598 LKDKGIELFWD
+598 
-609 FIGGTVSGGVMGSAR
+609 SGGNKAMSYI
-624 TAVRDVKQNT
+624 KQNV
-634 EAKKIYGGSVSALA
+634 EAKRVYGSEVSALVD
-648 EEALELEP
+648 EAMELDP

-663 VQENAGS
+663 IQGKINRGGS
-670 GKHVWGNQL
+670 ATGNQL

-685 NEAAMRNQDIAKIQE
+685 NEQAIRNQDMRIIQDS
-700 AVSQRLHEL
+700 AAQRLTEL
-709 GEVGDVTAISQAIA
+709 GETGDVSSIAVAIA
-723 RQTAGEKLSRAEQQ
+723 KQSAGEKLSSADQQ
-737 TLRESKYGSRVLN
+737 LISRSKYGQRVLN
-750 ELSPENINNG
+750 ELNPENIRSG
-760 LYPSA
+760 EYSSDWA
-765 WTGKIGTE
+765 QRIGTN
-773 RINAEEYSRLIAS
+773 RINAEEYSRLIES
-786 AEDVQNGAEI
+786 LETPQEEAENKPSVATTE
-796 TQESAE
+796 APL
-802 TAQEEAAI
+802 TAQEAPVEATDGNRPVTVHQADKVTQAVEE
-810 IPTNDAAIAP
+810 PT
-820 EAAQTS
+820 
-826 PVKATEENTANAQAV
+826 ENTPVQ
-841 AEEPKTTIE
+841 KTETIE
-850 EASKKYGAQAGA
+850 EAAKKYGAQAGA
-862 MLRTY
+862 MLHTY

-887 RSGVSLDYTMKS
+887 MSGVSLDYTLNS

-910 KLAYMAGRDASALAA
+910 KLAYMAGRDASALSD
-925 KARDEEIGKGTNGR
+925 KARDEEIGKGANGR

-945 VVRGEGVTGND
+945 VVRGESVTGND

-984 IVLYKSTVNAEG
+984 IVAYKSTVNAEG

-1035 LRSFGHEFT
+1035 LRSFCHEFT

-1074 YSADELIGIKMEQ
+1074 YSADELIGINMEQ

-1106 DILPDSRFV
+1106 DILPDSHFV
-1115 QELAENHKSIFNKL
+1115 QRLAEKHKSIFSKL

-1205 TEEDDFSDIKPEE
+1205 REEDEFSDIKPEE
-1218 IRKALEERADK
+1218 IRKALEESAGK
-1229 PSPFVERVMADV
+1229 PSPFVESVMADV
-1241 ERLAEKPEPKVT
+1241 ERLAEKPELKVT
-1253 TSENGFTITDN
+1253 TSENGFTVTDN
-1264 PDYGSIEVK
+1264 PGYGSIEVK

-1286 KANKFRWNGKRQV
+1286 KANKFRWNGKRQI

-1306 EAIREALDKA
+1306 EAIREALDQA
-1316 YAEEASP
+1316 YAEEKA
-1323 AEEPTPPYDFETS
+1323 D
-1336 FRNAPQEER
+1336 
-1345 DEVVE
+1345 
-1350 AISRN
+1350 
-1355 TMVSHIAPTE
+1355 
-1365 IREETPAQAKTNKPF
+1365 KTKPF
-1380 FDDSIFNA
+1380 FGDSIFNA
-1388 EAVNSIAEDKANGK
+1388 EAVNSIVEDKANGK
-1402 HNPAADIIDKL
+1402 QNPAADIIDKL

-1422 RNATQEERD
+1422 WNATQEERD

-1438 KNLYNGKYNGKSSRM
+1438 KNLYKGKYNGKSSRM

-1532 AADRA
+1532 AADRT

-1884 GTEYAGESFLEA
+1884 GTEYAGESFLES
-1896 PGRSIDGSWQRVNIN
+1896 PGRSIDGSWQYVNIN

-1921 LGTAVLDRG
+1921 LGTAALDRG
-1930 MYGAD
+1930 MYGAN

-1973 ANFAVERANEKTKK
+1973 ANFAVERAKEKTKNH
-1987 LGLEVKEDGKVY
+1987 GLEVKEDGKVY

-2020 GLLGIRDAYRTLV
+2020 GLLGIRDAYRRLV

-2044 ISKARKALNKTYDD
+2044 ISKARKALNKAYDD

-2072 AAIAEDPD
+2072 AEIAEDPD

-2112 TIRHV
+2112 TIRNV

-2187 ALSPID
+2187 AMAPID

-2354 YNDTF
+2354 YNNTF

-2375 GLNAEFS
+2375 GLNAEFD

-2440 AQWGVEFKSYFPA
+2440 AQWGVEFKNYFPA

-2714 GGKLHTVV
+2714 GGKVHTVV
-2722 CEPGQFQKGYMKEL
+2722 CEPGQFQKDYMKEL

-2804 ETGEMVDLLG
+2804 KTEEMVDLLG

-2826 GKSRAADTEE
+2826 GKSRTADTEE

-2966 HFISQIMNGED
+2966 HFISQIMNGDD

-3001 NPMIMEQ
+3001 NDMVKEQ
-3008 VQLSNDLSKLQDL
+3008 VQLVNELSKLQDL

-3060 VDTYSG
+3060 VDTYSE

-3088 AAEITA
+3088 AAEIMA

-3101 VTVGKFAGFELR
+3101 VTVGKFAGFALR
-3113 VMKDGTEYRGLISG
+3113 VMKDGAEYRGLISG
-3127 RQGYKFNVYTEN
+3127 RQGYEFKVYTEN

-3149 VIDGFETKRKNYS
+3149 VIDGFETKHKNYS

-3181 PFARQAELEQKMARY
+3181 PFAKQAELEQKTARY

-3230 RDNIDGWDRDGRPNG
+3230 REDIDNWDNSERPDG

-3252 TGDVL
+3252 TGNVFR
-3257 QGLGAIESDI
+3257 GLGAIESDV
-3267 YMMGDKINTIL
+3267 YMLSDKVNTIFND
-3278 ATHPEMTLEEIKKIP
+3278 HPEMTIKEIKNLP
-3293 QILEN
+3293 EILEN
-3298 PILILKSRN
+3298 PVMVLASRN
-3307 VGREAYANSRIV
+3307 LGRGGQNNTRLTV
-3319 MFGTVKAQNGLP
+3319 FGMVKAQNGLP
-3331 VLTVLDLKPT
+3331 VMVVFDLHPV
-3341 ENHLVIDDM
+3341 ENKIYLDDM
-3350 QKVSSAYTKDNNPV
+3350 QKVASAYTKDGSPKAAMSLMKN
-3364 GYVSKSDVL
+3364 SDVL
-3373 YADEKRTT
+3373 YADKD
-3381 KLLRAIGFQMP
+3381 KAASLLHTVGFHNAYRIEQ
-3392 IALQRSGY
+3392 SGY
-3400 VGSISY
+3400 VGNISY
-3406 SRDIVNIEGIPFS
+3406 EDDQVKISGKKFS
-3419 DVVSEEQNQQRTNT
+3419 DVFTDETEQNQQRTNT

-3480 GRLYKEQQFGAKV
+3480 GRLYREQQFGAKV

-3553 WRDRRNNAASIKKY
+3553 WRDRRNNAAAIKKY
-3567 RDRIRGDVDELT
+3567 RDRIRSDVDELT

-3587 KDAVKH
+3587 KDVVKH

-3647 GLYSGYNDLPPDFM
+3647 GMYSGYNDLPPDFM

-3859 LGHALTSEEL
+3859 LGHTLTSEEL

-3988 ALKWF
+3988 ALKWL
-3993 NYQQIAI
+3993 NYQQVAVN
-4000 DEDGSKSVLGSVREQ
+4000 EDGSKDILGSVREQ

-4021 VPEETRPGSGRQGYA
+4021 VPEEKRPGSGKQGYA

-4071 QVAFNFRVVVQQ
+4071 QVAFNFRVAVQQ
-4083 PLAITRAGMLV
+4083 PCAITRAGLLV
-4094 DYRSIIKGIR
+4094 DYRSIIKGMR
-4104 LSPSAINRNIEEM
+4104 LSPSAINQNIEEM

-4145 HKNTVLDK
+4145 HKNTALDK
-4153 IGGIGMFG
+4153 IGDIGMWG

-4186 LRPGAAGF
+4186 IRPGAAGF

-4287 LAAVQ
+4287 LAVVQ

-4319 VEEINPVNKLPVLSD
+4319 VEEINPVNKLPVFSD
-4334 LWELF
+4334 LWEVF

-4418 IVGFFA
+4418 TVGFFA

-4508 HGYTEKEIISKVKSQ
+4508 HGYTEKDIISKVKSQ

-4606 KVFEWQKQVPN
+4606 KVFEWQKEVPN

-4634 PAGISRAVYY
+4634 PAGISREVYY